1 MIQISE
7 NSIYTD
13 ETSKKE
19 FLADKQRVID
29 AFLIN
34 FLGQVG
40 LYQHGKKSKLV
51 ASLKADDNVRLN
63 AITDEHKDL
72 AVTLKAAFQIGAIKL
87 ANGNRFTKFILEL
100 KQGKL
105 QPEDVTDAAVR
116 QLLKGINFKAF
127 LPSQK
132 MKGILN
138 DFVDGGTLSAAVKAI
153 YQLVKVN
160 KQYGP
165 LGKEFMELARQYV
178 GVLGDEAQPADEPI
192 SAGSAFGDTEHIPA
206 APVFQKQDPKEG
218 PNDTNE
224 GNIYDIV
231 TSRDAKARAK
241 DFGFDFD
248 KKEHAEE
255 FGRRLFAASNVS
267 KYSAATLARALTG
280 TILKHK
286 LADLALLVLLQAAQT
301 YDYQNAAQAEA
312 DAKIL
317 DAKLKEI
324 AAGATVWGM
333 TLADAQGIVERNFPK
348 MATDENFIAT
358 MVPAVDRVFGVKI
371 DAGVLRGELAKANK
385 PKSEIAKE
393 LFEARGADVYDVAR
407 KYNIHLKDASAVKMV
422 VGWFEQN
429 KPEVVQ
435 NISINNWLKGMGKA
449 MIAAGEMRSWFLGWL
464 IAGQEAIRAMSPH
477 PVETLTEAFVKY
489 PQLISG
495 AQGAFG
501 KDVSALTRYVA
512 GVVKKVVIDGLQGQ
526 YGTDNFLPR
535 SEDSVQTFSQYAK
548 AGYDLNAILPSD
560 KWFRLAV
567 LVAANTRATT
577 TAYYEAIKTVG
588 VKQRLDGE
596 TIVID
601 VSDATEKFKVS
612 FAAFIEEGVVKTCG
626 PNVAFE
632 LPKAKPKITE
642 ADIITMLAGG
652 KRPDIDLAENKETV
666 LSLVK
671 SWVESP
677 RNTMPRGAATSEFGL
692 WIKAVAPELYS
703 FLTLVNLYS
712 VSAAASKNDTGVLKA
727 AIEAYTPSDKLPI
740 LKWNGFGAVDMFVSI
755 RENISNHL
763 SSAVSNVSAEHIHD
777 FVSNVTNFMTLVEQK
792 GINTVDGLVGAL
804 IKTQQTNRKLVLL
817 NALRDVYRGADAL
830 FMALAKRI
838 DLKVNVVGDQ
848 IQIEDSEDIAD
859 IKVYLRP
866 PVVVLTKDKENTKA
880 LTDDAARKIVNATGE
895 TFDRE
900 VERLGFKENEIA
912 GAFIRWLDSA
922 SKSRIDSIRRYAAFT
937 ITNPMIKKLVALG
950 DVGVQAVLLFNIK
963 ESGFAAIN
971 TIIHLIPSGRISKFE
986 PWFDANGVRADAIR
1000 AVVFMMLE
1008 GGSRDGS
1015 QYYYGDAAG
1024 KLFGRLDD
1032 KIGLDVS
1039 KIPDSSPRRMM
1050 AFYDVVPNESMGAAI
1065 KSKLMKMGYGV
1076 RFEEKKLV
1084 IDVSNDEFTLLDF
1097 FKLLAGGNV
1106 VPELTVNYGKIQ
1118 TAFEILFSDA
1128 RNSEEMEYLNSVFDY
1143 AELDKIKDSLETAI
1157 AGRDVIKDLYNWM
1170 SKGGASIP
1178 LKIASIIEQQ
1188 IAKLIPNKIEKFGDG
1203 SLALKFY
1210 SRMVDSEY
1218 GLNFVRTFGTIFS
1231 RIDINFLR
1239 KVFMHNIT
1247 SQDDV
1252 VRLMV
1257 EIFASAGV
1265 TYRTVIDWMKEENIP
1280 TKIIMGKISKS
1291 PLAIAA
1297 LTVEEKKEVY
1307 GTIVD
1312 ETYQTM
1318 FLSNCGD
1325 DIAKVVNEDEMV
1337 RLATADHF
1345 GHVIPAARVIYDAL
1359 PSNRRAECIER
1370 MVSDTSH
1377 LKSQNLNRAFLFDQ
1391 TYTLEVIQRI
1401 GPADFAAKYSTFFGI
1416 DTIVAALPSS
1426 FVDGV
1431 LNSEDKI
1438 KQYSEILLE
1447 TGGEGPA
1454 QVAEY
1459 INKHHDVIAYVGLL
1473 KAAILLYGIDVV
1485 RLVDNNL
1492 IEESL
1497 GLIAKDVA
1505 MSKVLMS
1512 IKDDP
1517 SGIKPLYNLSP
1528 TDVKN
1533 IIRFNDLP
1541 APKALKRKV
1550 GETPI
1555 EYLNRIKAPTIE
1567 RIAVEAMPDDA
1578 ETLARQSIEYHRFN
1592 SGKHGKIF
1600 VKFLKSYNY
1609 NAKNIEEFEQ
1619 FRNDLGERGVD
1630 NNVFEHAFHGTG
1642 SAVAPMILRN
1652 GFKVIKSKEGIK
1664 AGRMLGD
1671 GIYFSNVLDK
1681 VASYVGDMNTN
1692 NNGYGRRYG
1701 TRGYIFEMDA
1711 LLGVR
1716 GEDYQSAGVSGATS
1730 GVSVISPEWCVV
1742 DPNKQLLIKKVHLVE
1757 ITSMKEL
1764 DRIAAKLGSGM
1775 IGENVMEIKTFKQ
1788 HIANKAPSI
1797 RASYVFVFRDGK
1809 IPMLDGT
1816 AVSYDEFEESENIKK
1831 YMTQYGPAVEM
1842 TGEGLDEPRYFD
1854 VLSTT
1859 TFMADAASVNF
1870 YAEAIRKS
1878 I

>member
-1 MIQISE
+1 MNQISE
-7 NSIYTD
+7 NSIYAD
-13 ETSKKE
+13 EASKKE
-19 FLADKQRVID
+19 FLADKQRVVD

-40 LYQHGKKSKLV
+40 LYQHGKKAKLV

-72 AVTLKAAFQIGAIKL
+72 AVTLKAAFQIGAVKL

-116 QLLKGINFKAF
+116 RLLNGINFKAF

-132 MKGILN
+132 MKVILN

-160 KQYGP
+160 KQYAP
-165 LGKEFMELARQYV
+165 LGQEFMELARQYV
-178 GVLGDEAQPADEPI
+178 GVLGDEAQPSDEPV

-218 PNDTNE
+218 PIDTNE
-224 GNIYDIV
+224 GNLYDIV

-255 FGRRLFAASNVS
+255 FERRLLAASNVS
-267 KYSAATLARALTG
+267 KYGAATLARALTG

-333 TLADAQGIVERNFPK
+333 TLADARGIVERNFPK
-348 MATDENFIAT
+348 MATDEHFITT
-358 MVPAVDRVFGVKI
+358 MVPAVDHVFGAKI
-371 DAGVLRGELAKANK
+371 DAETLRGELAKANK
-385 PKSEIAKE
+385 PKTEIAKE

-407 KYNIHLKDASAVKMV
+407 KYNIHLKDASAVKTV

-449 MIAAGEMRSWFLGWL
+449 MIAAGEMRSWFIGWL

-477 PVETLTEAFVKY
+477 PVETIAETFAKY

-495 AQGAFG
+495 AQGVFG
-501 KDVSALTRYVA
+501 KDETALTRYVA
-512 GVVKKVVIDGLQGQ
+512 GVVKKVVVDGLLGQ

-535 SEDSVQTFSQYAK
+535 AGDSTQTFTRYAK
-548 AGYDLNAILPSD
+548 AGYDLNVILPSD
-560 KWFRLAV
+560 AWPRLAV
-567 LVAANTRATT
+567 LVAANKSAGTN
-577 TAYYEAIKTVG
+577 AYYEAIKTVG
-588 VKQRLDGE
+588 VKQRQDGE
-596 TIVID
+596 TIIID
-601 VSDATEKFKVS
+601 VGDAPEKFKVS
-612 FAAFIEEGVVKTCG
+612 FAAFIEAGVVKACG

-632 LPKAKPKITE
+632 LPKAKPQITE
-642 ADIITMLAGG
+642 ADIVVMLAG
-652 KRPDIDLAENKETV
+652 KRRPDIDLAENKETV

-671 SWVESP
+671 SWVERAGSKL
-677 RNTMPRGAATSEFGL
+677 PRGAVTSEFGL

-712 VSAAASKNDTGVLKA
+712 VSAAKTDTSILEA

-755 RENISNHL
+755 RESIANHL
-763 SSAVSNVSAEHIHD
+763 SSTVATVQVDSLQD
-777 FVSNVTNFMTLVEQK
+777 FVLNITNFLQLVERR
-792 GINTVDGLVGAL
+792 GVNTVDGLIPSL
-804 IKTQQTNRKLVLL
+804 LKNQTTNRKLVLL
-817 NALRDVYRGADAL
+817 NAIRGVYRGADAL
-830 FMALAKRI
+830 FVTLAKRA
-838 DLKVNVVGDQ
+838 DLKVEVVGDQ
-848 IQIEDSEDIAD
+848 IQIEDSEDVAD
-859 IKVYLRP
+859 IKAYLRP
-866 PVVVLTKDKENTKA
+866 PVVVLTNGKESGGG
-880 LTDDAARKIVNATGE
+880 LTDDDARKIVNATDS
-895 TFDRE
+895 TFGHE
-900 VERLGFKENEIA
+900 VERLGFKDNEIA
-912 GAFIRWLDSA
+912 EAFIRWLSGA
-922 SKSRIDSIRRYAAFT
+922 SKARIESIKQYSSFNPT
-937 ITNPMIKKLVALG
+937 SPMIKKLVNLG
-950 DVGVQAVLLFNIK
+950 DVGVQAVLLFNVNGK
-963 ESGFAAIN
+963 GFAHIN
-971 TIIHLIPSGRISKFE
+971 NIIHMIPSGRITKFE
-986 PWFDANGVRADAIR
+986 PWFDVEAIRADAIR
-1000 AVVFMMLE
+1000 NVSNLMLE
-1008 GGSRDGS
+1008 GGMRPVT
-1015 QYYYGDAAG
+1015 QHYYGDAAG
-1024 KLFGRLDD
+1024 KLFKRLDD
-1032 KIGLDVS
+1032 KIGLDAKAFS
-1039 KIPDSSPRRMM
+1039 EYSPQRMM
-1050 AFYDVVPNESMGAAI
+1050 AFYDVIPTEAIGDSI
-1065 KSKLMKMGYGV
+1065 KSKLTKLGYGV

-1084 IDVSNDEFTLLDF
+1084 IDVSNDEFYLIES
-1097 FKLLAGGNV
+1097 FKLLVGGNV
-1106 VPELTVNYGKIQ
+1106 VPELTVDYGKIQ
-1118 TAFEILFSDA
+1118 TAFEILFSGA
-1128 RNSEEMEYLNSVFDY
+1128 RNSGEMEYLRSVFDY
-1143 AELDKIKDSLETAI
+1143 AELDKIKEAVDAAV
-1157 AGRDVIKDLYNWM
+1157 AGRDVIEDLYNWM
-1170 SKGGASIP
+1170 GRGGVSVSIEV
-1178 LKIASIIEQQ
+1178 AAVIEKQ
-1188 IAKLIPNKIEKFGDG
+1188 IAKLIPNQIEKFGDG
-1203 SLALKFY
+1203 TLGLKFY
-1210 SRMVDSEY
+1210 ERMVDREY
-1218 GLNFVRTFGTIFS
+1218 GLNFVQTFSTIFS
-1231 RIDINFLR
+1231 RLDINFLR
-1239 KVFMHNIT
+1239 NVFLNNLAGT
-1247 SQDDV
+1247 GGV
-1252 VRLMV
+1252 VRDMV
-1257 EIFASAGV
+1257 ELFSSAGV
-1265 TYRTVIDWMKEENIP
+1265 TYRLLFDWMKEEGVPVKTILNRLQSAP
-1280 TKIIMGKISKS
+1280 V
-1291 PLAIAA
+1291 AIGA
-1297 LTVEEKKEVY
+1297 LTVDEKKWLYSE
-1307 GTIVD
+1307 TED
-1312 ETYQTM
+1312 ETDQTV
-1318 FLSNCGD
+1318 FLSNCGN
-1325 DIAKVVNEDEMV
+1325 DISKVVDEDEMV
-1337 RLATADHF
+1337 RLATSDHF
-1345 GHVIPAARVIYDAL
+1345 GHIITAARVIYDAL
-1359 PSNRRAECIER
+1359 PQDKRAVCIER
-1370 MVSDTSH
+1370 MVSDTSK
-1377 LKSQNLNRAFLFDQ
+1377 LKDQYLNRAFLFDQ
-1391 TYTLEVIQRI
+1391 NYTLEVIQRI
-1401 GPADFAAKYSTFFGI
+1401 GAADFAAKYSTFFGI

-1426 FVDGV
+1426 FVEGT
-1431 LNSEDKI
+1431 LNNEDKI

-1447 TGGEGPA
+1447 TGGEGPK
-1454 QVAEY
+1454 QVADY

-1473 KAAILLYGIDVV
+1473 KSAILLYGIDVV

-1505 MSKVLMS
+1505 LSKVLMS

-1517 SGIKPLYNLSP
+1517 SGIKPLYNL
-1528 TDVKN
+1528 TAADVNN

-1541 APKALKRKV
+1541 TPRVTKRKV
-1550 GETPI
+1550 GESAI
-1555 EYLNRIKAPTIE
+1555 EYLNRIKAPTLE

-1609 NAKNIEEFEQ
+1609 NAMNIESFEQ
-1619 FRNDLGERGVD
+1619 FRKDLGERGID

-1652 GFKVIKSKEGIK
+1652 GFRVIKRKEGIK

-1681 VASYVGDMNTN
+1681 VASYVGDMNSN

-1716 GEDYQSAGVSGATS
+1716 GEDYQSAGIDGATS
-1730 GVSVISPEWCVV
+1730 RASVISPEWCVV

-1757 ITSMKEL
+1757 LHSMKEL

-1775 IGENVMEIKTFKQ
+1775 IGENVMEIKTFKKY
-1788 HIANKAPSI
+1788 IANKAPTI
-1797 RASYVFVFRDGK
+1797 KASYVFVFRDGK
-1809 IPMLDGT
+1809 IPLLDGT
-1816 AVSYDEFEESENIKK
+1816 SVSYDEFEESENIKK

-1859 TFMADAASVNF
+1859 AFMADATSANF

>member
-1 MIQISE
+1 MNQISE
-7 NSIYTD
+7 NSIYAD
-13 ETSKKE
+13 EVSKKE

-40 LYQHGKKSKLV
+40 LYQHGKKAKLV

-132 MKGILN
+132 MKVILN

-160 KQYGP
+160 KQYAS
-165 LGKEFMELARQYV
+165 LGQEFMELARQYA
-178 GVLGDEAQPADEPI
+178 GVLGDDAQPADEPV

-218 PNDTNE
+218 PIDTNE
-224 GNIYDIV
+224 GNLYDII

-248 KKEHAEE
+248 KKGHAEE

-301 YDYQNAAQAEA
+301 YDYQNTAQAEV

-348 MATDENFIAT
+348 MATDEHFITT
-358 MVPAVDRVFGVKI
+358 MAPAVDRVFGAKI
-371 DAGVLRGELAKANK
+371 DAEALRGELAKVNK
-385 PKSEIAKE
+385 PKNEIAKE

-407 KYNIHLKDASAVKMV
+407 KYNIHLKDASAVKTV

-435 NISINNWLKGMGKA
+435 NISINNWLKSMGKV
-449 MIAAGEMRSWFLGWL
+449 MIAAGETRSWFIGWL

-477 PVETLTEAFVKY
+477 PVEALAETFAKY

-495 AQGAFG
+495 AQGVFG
-501 KDVSALTRYVA
+501 KDVTALIRYVA
-512 GVVKKVVIDGLQGQ
+512 GVVKKVVVDGLLGQ
-526 YGTDNFLPR
+526 YGTDNFLPCAG
-535 SEDSVQTFSQYAK
+535 DSVQTFAQYAK
-548 AGYDLNAILPSD
+548 AGYDLNVILPSD
-560 KWFRLAV
+560 AWSRLAV
-567 LVAANTRATT
+567 LVAANKSVGTS
-577 TAYYEAIKTVG
+577 AYYEAIKTVG
-588 VKQRLDGE
+588 VKQRQDGE

-601 VSDATEKFKVS
+601 VTEAPEKFKAS
-612 FAAFIEEGVVKTCG
+612 FAGFIEAGVVKTCG

-632 LPKAKPKITE
+632 LPKAKPQVTE
-642 ADIITMLAGG
+642 ADIVDMLSGT

-671 SWVESP
+671 AWVERAGSK
-677 RNTMPRGAATSEFGL
+677 MPSGAVNSEFGL

-712 VSAAASKNDTGVLKA
+712 VSSAKTSTDILEAAT
-727 AIEAYTPSDKLPI
+727 EAYAPSDKLPI

-755 RENISNHL
+755 RESTANHL
-763 SSAVSNVSAEHIHD
+763 SSTVATIQVDHMQD
-777 FVSNVTNFMTLVEQK
+777 FVLNITNFLQLVERK
-792 GINTVDGLVGAL
+792 GINTVDGLIPSL
-804 IKTQQTNRKLVLL
+804 LKNQTTNRKLVLL
-817 NALRDVYRGADAL
+817 NAVRGVYRGADTL
-830 FMALAKRI
+830 FVTLAKRA
-838 DLKVNVVGDQ
+838 DLKVEVVGDQ
-848 IQIEDSEDIAD
+848 IQIEDGEDIAD
-859 IKVYLRP
+859 IKSYLRP
-866 PVVVLTKDKENTKA
+866 PVVVLTNDQENGRV
-880 LTDDAARKIVNATGE
+880 LTDDAARKIVNATDR
-895 TFDRE
+895 TFERE

-912 GAFIRWLDSA
+912 EAFIRWLAGA
-922 SKSRIDSIRRYAAFT
+922 SKARIESVARYSAFT
-937 ITNPMIKKLVALG
+937 ITNPMIKKLLALG
-950 DVGVQAVLLFNIK
+950 DVGVQAVLLFNVRD
-963 ESGFAAIN
+963 SGFAAIN
-971 TIIHLIPSGRISKFE
+971 TIFHLIPSGRITKFE
-986 PWFDANGVRADAIR
+986 PWFEVDAIR
-1000 AVVFMMLE
+1000 GNAIRNVATLMLE
-1008 GGSRDGS
+1008 GGSRDAAS
-1015 QYYYGDAAG
+1015 HYYGDAAG
-1024 KLFGRLDD
+1024 KLFKCLDD
-1032 KIGLDVS
+1032 KIGLDAKAVS
-1039 KIPDSSPRRMM
+1039 DASPRRML
-1050 AFYDVVPNESMGAAI
+1050 AFYDVIPTKVMGDAI
-1065 KSKLMKMGYGV
+1065 KFKLTEMGYGV

-1084 IDVSNDEFTLLDF
+1084 IDVSNDEFNLIGY
-1097 FKLLAGGNV
+1097 FKLLVGGNV
-1106 VPELTVNYGKIQ
+1106 VPELTVDYDVIQ
-1118 TAFEILFSDA
+1118 IAFDKLFANAERSSA
-1128 RNSEEMEYLNSVFDY
+1128 EMEYLKGVFDY
-1143 AELDKIKDSLETAI
+1143 ADVEKIKDAVDTAV
-1157 AGRDVIKDLYNWM
+1157 AGRDVVKDLRHWLERGND
-1170 SKGGASIP
+1170 SIQP
-1178 LKIASIIEQQ
+1178 RIVAIIEERIAS
-1188 IAKLIPNKIEKFGDG
+1188 KIPPHIEKFGDHRR
-1203 SLALKFY
+1203 STKFFANAVGET
-1210 SRMVDSEY
+1210 S
-1218 GLNFVRTFGTIFS
+1218 NFAKTFGIIFS
-1231 RIDINFLR
+1231 RLDIEFLR
-1239 KVFMHNIT
+1239 NVFLSNLPT
-1247 SQDDV
+1247 SEKEV
-1252 VRLMV
+1252 VRQMA
-1257 EIFASAGV
+1257 ETFASAGV
-1265 TYRTVIDWMKEENIP
+1265 TYRLLFDWMKQEGVPAKTILNRLQSAP
-1280 TKIIMGKISKS
+1280 AAIS
-1291 PLAIAA
+1291 A
-1297 LTVEEKKEVY
+1297 LVVDEKKWLYSAIE
-1307 GTIVD
+1307 D
-1312 ETYQTM
+1312 EDDQTV
-1318 FLSNCGD
+1318 FLSNCGN
-1325 DIAKVVNEDEMV
+1325 DIAKVVDEDEMV

-1345 GHVIPAARVIYDAL
+1345 GNVIPAARVIYDAL
-1359 PSNRRAECIER
+1359 PQDKRAVCIER
-1370 MVSDTSH
+1370 MVSDTSK

-1391 TYTLEVIQRI
+1391 NYTLEVIQRI
-1401 GPADFAAKYSTFFGI
+1401 GPADFAEKYSTFFGI

-1426 FVDGV
+1426 FVEGT
-1431 LNSEDKI
+1431 LNNEDKI

-1447 TGGEGPA
+1447 TGGEGPK

-1473 KAAILLYGIDVV
+1473 KSAILLYGIDVV

-1505 MSKVLMS
+1505 RSKVLMS

-1517 SGIKPLYNLSP
+1517 SGIRPLYNL
-1528 TDVKN
+1528 TTADVNN

-1541 APKALKRKV
+1541 TPRVTKRKV
-1550 GETPI
+1550 GESAI
-1555 EYLNRIKAPTIE
+1555 EYLNRIKAPTLE
-1567 RIAVEAMPDDA
+1567 RIAVEAMPDNA
-1578 ETLARQSIEYHRFN
+1578 ETMARQSIEYHRFN
-1592 SGKHGKIF
+1592 SGKHGKLF

-1609 NAKNIEEFEQ
+1609 NAMNIESFEQ
-1619 FRNDLGERGVD
+1619 FRKDLGERGID

-1642 SAVAPMILRN
+1642 SAVAPMILRH

-1716 GEDYQSAGVSGATS
+1716 GEDYQSAGIAGATS
-1730 GVSVISPEWCVV
+1730 SVSVISPEWCVV

-1757 ITSMKEL
+1757 LHSMKEL
-1764 DRIAAKLGSGM
+1764 DRIAAKLGSGV
-1775 IGENVMEIKTFKQ
+1775 IGENVMEIKTFKKY
-1788 HIANKAPSI
+1788 ITNKAPTI
-1797 RASYVFVFRDGK
+1797 NASYVFVFRDGK
-1809 IPMLDGT
+1809 IPLLDGT
-1816 AVSYDEFEESENIKK
+1816 AVSYDDFEETANIKK

-1859 TFMADAASVNF
+1859 TFMADATSTNF

>member
-1 MIQISE
+1 MNQISE
-7 NSIYTD
+7 NSIYAD
-13 ETSKKE
+13 EASKKV

-40 LYQHGKKSKLV
+40 LYQHGKKAKLV

-72 AVTLKAAFQIGAIKL
+72 AVTLKAAFQIGAVKL

-132 MKGILN
+132 MKVILN

-160 KQYGP
+160 KQYAP
-165 LGKEFMELARQYV
+165 LGQEFMDLARQYV
-178 GVLGDEAQPADEPI
+178 GVLGDDAQLADEPV

-218 PNDTNE
+218 PIDTND
-224 GNIYDIV
+224 GNLYDIV

-255 FGRRLFAASNVS
+255 FGRRLLVASNVS
-267 KYSAATLARALTG
+267 KYGAAILARALTG

-301 YDYQNAAQAEA
+301 YDYQNATQAEV

-324 AAGATVWGM
+324 ATGATVWGM

-348 MATDENFIAT
+348 MATDEHFITA

-371 DAGVLRGELAKANK
+371 DAEVLRGELAKANK

-407 KYNIHLKDASAVKMV
+407 KYNIHLKDASAVKTV

-435 NISINNWLKGMGKA
+435 NISINNWLKSMGKV
-449 MIAAGEMRSWFLGWL
+449 MIAAGETRSWFIGWL

-477 PVETLTEAFVKY
+477 PVETLSEAFAKY
-489 PQLISG
+489 PQLVGG
-495 AQGAFG
+495 AKGVFG
-501 KDVSALTRYVA
+501 KDITALARYVA

-526 YGTDNFLPR
+526 YGTDNFLSR

-548 AGYDLNAILPSD
+548 AGYDLNTILPSD
-560 KWFRLAV
+560 QWFRLAV
-567 LVAANTRATT
+567 LVAANMRAGTS
-577 TAYYEAIKTVG
+577 AYYEAIKTVG
-588 VKQRLDGE
+588 VKQRLGGE

-601 VSDATEKFKVS
+601 ASDAPEKFKVS
-612 FAAFIEEGVVKTCG
+612 FAAFIEAGVVKACG

-632 LPKAKPKITE
+632 LPKAKPQVTE
-642 ADIITMLAGG
+642 ADIVDMLSGT
-652 KRPDIDLAENKETV
+652 KRPDIDLAENKETI

-671 SWVESP
+671 AWVERAGSK
-677 RNTMPRGAATSEFGL
+677 MPRGAVNSEFGL
-692 WIKAVAPELYS
+692 WIKSVAPELYS

-712 VSAAASKNDTGVLKA
+712 VAATKPSTEVLEA
-727 AIEAYTPSDKLPI
+727 AIEAYVPADKLPI
-740 LKWNGFGAVDMFVSI
+740 LKWNGFGAVDMFISI
-755 RENISNHL
+755 RESISSHL
-763 SSAVSNVSAEHIHD
+763 SSAVSNVLAEHIHD
-777 FVSNVTNFMTLVEQK
+777 FVANVTNFMALVERK
-792 GINTVDGLVGAL
+792 GINTIDGLVGGI
-804 IKTQQTNRKLVLL
+804 IKNQNTNRRLLLL
-817 NALRDVYRGADAL
+817 NALRNVYSGADSLFLAL
-830 FMALAKRI
+830 TKRI
-838 DLKVNVVGDQ
+838 DLKVNVSGDQ
-848 IQIEDSEDIAD
+848 IQIDDNDAIAD
-859 IKVYLRP
+859 IKDYLRA
-866 PVVVLTKDKENTKA
+866 PVVIVGKDVAVKLN
-880 LTDDAARKIVNATGE
+880 DDQARAIVNSTADTFTRDVDRTGIS
-895 TFDRE
+895 TS
-900 VERLGFKENEIA
+900 EIA
-912 GAFIRWLDSA
+912 FEFIEWLRGASQA
-922 SKSRIDSIRRYAAFT
+922 TVDSIKSHAAFNRA
-937 ITNPMIKKLVALG
+937 NPMVGKLIALG

-963 ESGFAAIN
+963 DFGFTAIN
-971 TIIHLIPSGRISKFE
+971 NIIHMIPSGRITKFE
-986 PWFDANGVRADAIR
+986 PWFNVSEIKADAIR
-1000 AVVFMMLE
+1000 SVTNLMIE
-1008 GGSRDGS
+1008 GSTRDGT

-1024 KLFGRLDD
+1024 KLFKRLDD
-1032 KIGLDVS
+1032 KLGLDAS
-1039 KIPDSSPRRMM
+1039 FIPPTAVRRML
-1050 AFYDVVPNESMGAAI
+1050 AFYDVAPTEAMGDKI
-1065 KSKLMKMGYGV
+1065 RTKLDDQGYGV
-1076 RFEEKKLV
+1076 RFEERRIV
-1084 IDVSNDEFTLLDF
+1084 IDASNDEFGVIDF
-1097 FKLLAGGNV
+1097 CKLLTNGNV
-1106 VPELTVNYGKIQ
+1106 TVEVEVNYDKIQ
-1118 TAFEILFSDA
+1118 TAFEILFDKAIGGSA
-1128 RNSEEMEYLNSVFDY
+1128 EMQYLKLVYDY
-1143 AELDKIKDSLETAI
+1143 ADVDKIKDAVDSAV
-1157 AGRDVIKDLYNWM
+1157 AGRDVLKDLSIWM
-1170 SKGGASIP
+1170 SKGGVSDVSPMVAAIIEERIATSIP
-1178 LKIASIIEQQ
+1178 NT
-1188 IAKLIPNKIEKFGDG
+1188 IAKFGEDTLG
-1203 SLALKFY
+1203 LKFY
-1210 SRMVDSEY
+1210 KRAVDPEY
-1218 GLNFVRTFGTIFS
+1218 AANFTKTFGTIFS
-1231 RIDINFLR
+1231 RIDHAFLR
-1239 KVFMHNIT
+1239 NLFMNNLAGFNNG
-1247 SQDDV
+1247 V
-1252 VRLMV
+1252 VREMV
-1257 EIFASAGV
+1257 ETFSSAGV
-1265 TYRTVIDWMKEENIP
+1265 THRTVIDWLKEENVP
-1280 TKIIMGKISKS
+1280 PKIILGKLDYS

-1297 LTVEEKKEVY
+1297 LTVEEKKELY
-1307 GTIVD
+1307 GEIVD
-1312 ETYQTM
+1312 DTYRTI
-1318 FLSNCGD
+1318 FLSNCGEDISKVIDRKEMMRLSTIDRFGNVISSTRQIFEALTPD
-1325 DIAKVVNEDEMV
+1325 D
-1337 RLATADHF
+1337 
-1345 GHVIPAARVIYDAL
+1345 
-1359 PSNRRAECIER
+1359 RAICIER
-1370 MVSDTSH
+1370 MVSDGGIS
-1377 LKSQNLNRAFLFDQ
+1377 KGQQLNRAFVFDQ
-1391 TYTLEVIQRI
+1391 KYTLEVIQRN
-1401 GPADFAAKYSTFFGI
+1401 GPKAFADKFQTFFGI
-1416 DTIVAALPSS
+1416 DTVIAKLPSS
-1426 FVDGV
+1426 FMNEV
-1431 LNSEDKI
+1431 LDTEDKI
-1438 KQYSEILLE
+1438 KQYADILNE

-1454 QVAEY
+1454 QVADF

-1473 KAAILLYGIDVV
+1473 KSAILLYGIDVV

-1505 MSKVLMS
+1505 LSKVLMS

-1517 SGIKPLYNLSP
+1517 SGIRPLYNL
-1528 TDVKN
+1528 TTADVNN

-1541 APKALKRKV
+1541 TPRVTKRKV
-1550 GETPI
+1550 GESAI
-1555 EYLNRIKAPTIE
+1555 EYLNRIKAPTLE

-1592 SGKHGKIF
+1592 SGKHGKVF

-1609 NAKNIEEFEQ
+1609 NAMNIESFEQ
-1619 FRNDLGERGVD
+1619 FRKDLGERGVD

-1642 SAVAPMILRN
+1642 SAVAPMILRH

-1716 GEDYQSAGVSGATS
+1716 GEDYRSAGIAGATS
-1730 GVSVISPEWCVV
+1730 SASVISPEWCVV

-1757 ITSMKEL
+1757 LHSMKEL

-1775 IGENVMEIKTFKQ
+1775 IGENVMEIKTFKKY
-1788 HIANKAPSI
+1788 IANKAPTI

-1809 IPMLDGT
+1809 IPLLDGT
-1816 AVSYDEFEESENIKK
+1816 AVSYEDFEETANIKK

-1859 TFMADAASVNF
+1859 TFMADATSANF

>member
-1 MIQISE
+1 MNQISE
-7 NSIYTD
+7 NSIYAD
-13 ETSKKE
+13 GGSKKE

-40 LYQHGKKSKLV
+40 LYQHGKKAKLV

-72 AVTLKAAFQIGAIKL
+72 AVTLKAAFQIGAVKL

-132 MKGILN
+132 MKVILN

-160 KQYGP
+160 KQYAP
-165 LGKEFMELARQYV
+165 LGQEFMDLARQYV
-178 GVLGDEAQPADEPI
+178 GVLGDEAQPADEPV

-218 PNDTNE
+218 PIDTNE
-224 GNIYDIV
+224 GNLYDIV

-255 FGRRLFAASNVS
+255 FGRRLLAASNVS
-267 KYSAATLARALTG
+267 KYSAATLARALTA

-286 LADLALLVLLQAAQT
+286 LPDLALLVLLQAAQT

-333 TLADAQGIVERNFPK
+333 TLADAQGIVERNLPK
-348 MATDENFIAT
+348 MATDERFIAT
-358 MVPAVDRVFGVKI
+358 MVPVVDRVFGAKI
-371 DAGVLRGELAKANK
+371 DAEALRGELAKANK
-385 PKSEIAKE
+385 QKPEIAKE

-407 KYNIHLKDASAVKMV
+407 KYNIHLKDASAVKTV
-422 VGWFEQN
+422 VSWFEQN

-435 NISINNWLKGMGKA
+435 NISINNWLNGMGKV
-449 MIAAGEMRSWFLGWL
+449 MIAAGETRSWFIGWL

-477 PVETLTEAFVKY
+477 PVEMLAETFVKN
-489 PQLISG
+489 PQLIRS
-495 AQGAFG
+495 AQGVFG
-501 KDVSALTRYVA
+501 KDETALTRYVA
-512 GVVKKVVIDGLQGQ
+512 GVVKKVVVDGLLGQ

-535 SEDSVQTFSQYAK
+535 AGDSVQTFVQYAK

-560 KWFRLAV
+560 AWSRLAV
-567 LVAANTRATT
+567 LVAANKSAGTN
-577 TAYYEAIKTVG
+577 AYYEAIKTVG
-588 VKQRLDGE
+588 VKQRQDGE
-596 TIVID
+596 TIIID
-601 VSDATEKFKVS
+601 MSDATEKFKAS
-612 FAAFIEEGVVKTCG
+612 FAGFIEAGVVKTCG

-632 LPKAKPKITE
+632 LPKAKPQVTE
-642 ADIITMLAGG
+642 ADIVDMLSGT

-671 SWVESP
+671 VWVE
-677 RNTMPRGAATSEFGL
+677 RAGGKMPSGAVNSEFGL

-703 FLTLVNLYS
+703 FLTLVNLYT
-712 VSAAASKNDTGVLKA
+712 VAATKPSTEVLEA
-727 AIEAYTPSDKLPI
+727 AIEAYTTADKLPI
-740 LKWNGFGAVDMFVSI
+740 VKWNGFGAVDMFISI
-755 RENISNHL
+755 RGSIASHL
-763 SSAVSNVSAEHIHD
+763 SSVVATVQVDQMQD
-777 FVSNVTNFMTLVEQK
+777 FVLNITNFLQLVERK
-792 GINTVDGLVGAL
+792 GINTVDGLIPSL
-804 IKTQQTNRKLVLL
+804 LKNQTTNRKLVLL
-817 NALRDVYRGADAL
+817 NAIRGVYRGADTL
-830 FMALAKRI
+830 FVTLAKRA
-838 DLKVNVVGDQ
+838 DLKVEVVGDQ
-848 IQIEDSEDIAD
+848 IQIEDSEEIAD
-859 IKVYLRP
+859 IKDHLRP
-866 PVVVLTKDKENTKA
+866 PVVVLANDQENGRG
-880 LTDDAARKIVNATGE
+880 LTDDDASKIVNATAS
-895 TFDRE
+895 TFERE

-912 GAFIRWLDSA
+912 EAFIRWLAGA
-922 SKSRIDSIRRYAAFT
+922 SKARIESVARYSAFT
-937 ITNPMIKKLVALG
+937 ITNPMIMKLLALG
-950 DVGVQAVLLFNIK
+950 DVGAQAVLLFNVK
-963 ESGFAAIN
+963 DSGFAAIS
-971 TIIHLIPSGRISKFE
+971 TIIHLIPSGRITKFE
-986 PWFDANGVRADAIR
+986 PWFDVNGIRDNAIR

-1008 GGSRDGS
+1008 GGARDGTL
-1015 QYYYGDAAG
+1015 YYYGDAAG
-1024 KLFGRLDD
+1024 KLFKRLDD
-1032 KIGLDVS
+1032 KIGLDAS

-1050 AFYDVVPNESMGAAI
+1050 AFYDAVPNEAMGNAI
-1065 KSKLMKMGYGV
+1065 KTKLTKMGYGV

-1084 IDVSNDEFTLLDF
+1084 IDVSKDEFTLIDY
-1097 FKLLAGGNV
+1097 FKLLTNGNV
-1106 VPELTVNYGKIQ
+1106 VPELTVDYGKIQ
-1118 TAFEILFSDA
+1118 TAFEILFSEA
-1128 RNSEEMEYLNSVFDY
+1128 RVGKEMEYLKGVFDY
-1143 AELDKIKDSLETAI
+1143 AELGKIKDSLETAI

-1170 SKGGASIP
+1170 SKGGVSIP
-1178 LKIASIIEQQ
+1178 LKIASIVEEQTV
-1188 IAKLIPNKIEKFGDG
+1188 KLIPNKIEKFGDG
-1203 SLALKFY
+1203 KLALKFY
-1210 SRMVDSEY
+1210 SRMVDREY

-1231 RIDINFLR
+1231 RIDIDFLR
-1239 KVFMHNIT
+1239 EVFLNNLA
-1247 SQDDV
+1247 SPDDV
-1252 VRLMV
+1252 VREMV
-1257 EIFASAGV
+1257 GIFASAGV
-1265 TYRTVIDWMKEENIP
+1265 THRTVIDWMKEANVP

-1307 GTIVD
+1307 GAIVD

-1325 DIAKVVNEDEMV
+1325 DIANVVDEDEMV
-1337 RLATADHF
+1337 RLATADNF

-1359 PSNRRAECIER
+1359 PPNRRAECIER

-1377 LKSQNLNRAFLFDQ
+1377 LKGQNLNRAFLFDQ
-1391 TYTLEVIQRI
+1391 NYTLEVIQRL

-1426 FVDGV
+1426 FVEGA
-1431 LNSEDKI
+1431 LNNEDKI

-1454 QVAEY
+1454 QVAAY

-1473 KAAILLYGIDVV
+1473 KSAILLYGIDVV

-1505 MSKVLMS
+1505 LSKVLKS

-1550 GETPI
+1550 GESPI
-1555 EYLNRIKAPTIE
+1555 EYLNRIKAPTLE
-1567 RIAVEAMPDDA
+1567 RIAVEAMPDDT

-1592 SGKHGKIF
+1592 SGKHGKLF

-1609 NAKNIEEFEQ
+1609 NAMNIESFEQ
-1619 FRNDLGERGVD
+1619 FRKDLGERGID

-1716 GEDYQSAGVSGATS
+1716 GEDYQSAGIAGATS

-1757 ITSMKEL
+1757 LHSMKEL

-1775 IGENVMEIKTFKQ
+1775 IGENVMEIKTFKKY
-1788 HIANKAPSI
+1788 IANKAPTI
-1797 RASYVFVFRDGK
+1797 KASYVFVFRDGK
-1809 IPMLDGT
+1809 IPLLDGT
-1816 AVSYDEFEESENIKK
+1816 AVSYEDFEETANIKK

-1859 TFMADAASVNF
+1859 TFMADATSANF

>member
-13 ETSKKE
+13 EASKKE
-19 FLADKQRVID
+19 FMADKQRVID

-40 LYQHGKKSKLV
+40 LYQHGKKAKLV

-63 AITDEHKDL
+63 AIADEHKDL

-116 QLLKGINFKAF
+116 QLLRGINFKAF

-132 MKGILN
+132 LKVILN
-138 DFVDGGTLSAAVKAI
+138 DFIDGGTLSAAVKAI

-160 KQYGP
+160 KQYAP
-165 LGKEFMELARQYV
+165 LGQEFMELASQYV
-178 GVLGDEAQPADEPI
+178 GVLGDDAQPADEPV
-192 SAGSAFGDTEHIPA
+192 SAGSAFGDTEHIHS

-218 PNDTNE
+218 PIDTNE
-224 GNIYDIV
+224 GNLYDII

-255 FGRRLFAASNVS
+255 FGRRLLAATNVS
-267 KYSAATLARALTG
+267 RYGAAVLARALTG
-280 TILKHK
+280 AIVKHK
-286 LADLALLVLLQAAQT
+286 LADLALLVLLQAAKT

-312 DAKIL
+312 DVKVI
-317 DAKLKEI
+317 DSKLKEI

-333 TLADAQGIVERNFPK
+333 SLADAQGIVERNFPK
-348 MATDENFIAT
+348 MATDEHFITT
-358 MVPAVDRVFGVKI
+358 MVPAVDRVFCAKI
-371 DAGVLRGELAKANK
+371 DAEVLHGELAKSNK

-407 KYNIHLKDASAVKMV
+407 KYSINLKDASAVKTV

-449 MIAAGEMRSWFLGWL
+449 MIAAGEQRSWFIGWL
-464 IAGQEAIRAMSPH
+464 IAGQESIRAMTPH
-477 PVETLTEAFVKY
+477 PVETLTEAFAKY

-495 AQGAFG
+495 AQGVFG

-526 YGTDNFLPR
+526 YGTDNFLSR
-535 SEDSVQTFSQYAK
+535 AEYSVQTFSQYAK
-548 AGYDLNAILPSD
+548 AGYDLNSILPSD
-560 KWFRLAV
+560 QWFRLAV
-567 LVAANTRATT
+567 LVAANKSAGTN
-577 TAYYEAIKTVG
+577 AYYEAIKTVG

-601 VSDATEKFKVS
+601 VSDAPEKIKAS
-612 FAAFIEEGVVKTCG
+612 FAGFIEAGVVKPCG

-632 LPKAKPKITE
+632 LPKSKPQVTE
-642 ADIITMLAGG
+642 ADIVDMLSGT

-671 SWVESP
+671 SWVE
-677 RNTMPRGAATSEFGL
+677 RARQVMPRGAVTSEFGL

-712 VSAAASKNDTGVLKA
+712 VAADKPSTEVLEA
-727 AIEAYTPSDKLPI
+727 AIGAYTPSDKLPN
-740 LKWNGFGAVDMFVSI
+740 LKWNGFGAVDMFISI
-755 RENISNHL
+755 RENISSHL
-763 SSAVSNVSAEHIHD
+763 SSTVSNVSAEHIHD
-777 FVSNVTNFMTLVEQK
+777 FVANVTNFMTLVERK

-804 IKTQQTNRKLVLL
+804 IKTQQTNRRLVLL
-817 NALRDVYRGADAL
+817 NALRVVYSGADAL

-838 DLKVNVVGDQ
+838 DLKVTVSGDQ
-848 IQIEDSEDIAD
+848 IQIEDGDDIAD
-859 IKVYLRP
+859 IKDYLRL
-866 PVVVLTKDKENTKA
+866 PVVVLTKDKENTIT
-880 LTDDAARKIVNATGE
+880 LTDDDARKIVNATGE

-922 SKSRIDSIRRYAAFT
+922 SKARIDSIRRYAAFA
-937 ITNPMIKKLVALG
+937 ITNPIIKKLVALG

-986 PWFDANGVRADAIR
+986 PWFDANGVRDDAIR
-1000 AVVFMMLE
+1000 AVVLMMLE
-1008 GGSRDGS
+1008 GGTRDGT

-1024 KLFGRLDD
+1024 KLFKRLDD
-1032 KIGLDVS
+1032 KIGLDAS

-1050 AFYDVVPNESMGAAI
+1050 AFYDVVPNESMGDAI

-1084 IDVSNDEFTLLDF
+1084 IDVSNDDVTLIDF
-1097 FKLLAGGNV
+1097 FKLLTGGNV

-1128 RNSEEMEYLNSVFDY
+1128 RNSEEMEYLSDVFDY

-1170 SKGGASIP
+1170 SKGGVSIP
-1178 LKIASIIEQQ
+1178 LKIASIIEEQ
-1188 IAKLIPNKIEKFGDG
+1188 IAKLIPNKIEKFGDV
-1203 SLALKFY
+1203 LALKFY
-1210 SRMVDSEY
+1210 SRMVDREY
-1218 GLNFVRTFGTIFS
+1218 GLNFVRTFGTVFS

-1239 KVFMHNIT
+1239 EVFMYNIT

-1252 VRLMV
+1252 VRQMV

-1265 TYRTVIDWMKEENIP
+1265 TYRTVIDWMKEGNIP
-1280 TKIIMGKISKS
+1280 TKIIMGKISMS

-1307 GTIVD
+1307 GAIVD

-1345 GHVIPAARVIYDAL
+1345 GHVIPAARVIFDAL

-1431 LNSEDKI
+1431 LNNEDKI

-1485 RLVDNNL
+1485 RLVDNKL

-1505 MSKVLMS
+1505 LSKVLMS

-1541 APKALKRKV
+1541 TPRAVKRKV
-1550 GETPI
+1550 GESPI
-1555 EYLNRIKAPTIE
+1555 EYLNRIKAPTLE

-1609 NAKNIEEFEQ
+1609 NAKNIEAFEQ
-1619 FRNDLGERGVD
+1619 FRNDLGGRGVD

-1716 GEDYQSAGVSGATS
+1716 GEDYQSAGISGATS
-1730 GVSVISPEWCVV
+1730 GVSVVSPEWCVV

-1775 IGENVMEIKTFKQ
+1775 IGENVMEIKTFKH

-1797 RASYVFVFRDGK
+1797 KVSYVFVFRDGK
-1809 IPMLDGT
+1809 IPLLDGT
-1816 AVSYDEFEESENIKK
+1816 AVSYDEFEETANIKK

-1859 TFMADAASVNF
+1859 TFMVDATSANF

>member
-1 MIQISE
+1 MNQISE
-7 NSIYTD
+7 NSIYAD
-13 ETSKKE
+13 EASKKE
-19 FLADKQRVID
+19 FLADKQLVID

-40 LYQHGKKSKLV
+40 LYQHGKKAKLV
-51 ASLKADDNVRLN
+51 ASLKADDNLRLN
-63 AITDEHKDL
+63 AITDEHRDL
-72 AVTLKAAFQIGAIKL
+72 AVTLKAAFQIGAVKL

-116 QLLKGINFKAF
+116 QILKGINFKAF
-127 LPSQK
+127 PPSQK
-132 MKGILN
+132 MKVILN

-160 KQYGP
+160 KQYAP
-165 LGKEFMELARQYV
+165 LGQEFMELARQYV
-178 GVLGDEAQPADEPI
+178 GVLGDAAQPADEPV

-218 PNDTNE
+218 PIDTNE
-224 GNIYDIV
+224 GNLYDIV
-231 TSRDAKARAK
+231 ASRDAKARAK

-255 FGRRLFAASNVS
+255 FGRRLLAASNVS
-267 KYSAATLARALTG
+267 KYGAASLARALTG
-280 TILKHK
+280 AILKHK

-333 TLADAQGIVERNFPK
+333 TLSDAQGIVERNFPK
-348 MATDENFIAT
+348 MATDEHFITT
-358 MVPAVDRVFGVKI
+358 MVPAVDRVFGAKI
-371 DAGVLRGELAKANK
+371 DAEALRGELAKANK

-407 KYNIHLKDASAVKMV
+407 KYNIHLKDASAVKAV

-435 NISINNWLKGMGKA
+435 NISINNWLKGMGKV
-449 MIAAGEMRSWFLGWL
+449 MFAAGEMRSWFIGWL

-477 PVETLTEAFVKY
+477 PVETLAETFAKY

-495 AQGAFG
+495 AKGVFG
-501 KDVSALTRYVA
+501 KDETALTRYVA
-512 GVVKKVVIDGLQGQ
+512 GVVKKVVVDGLLGQ

-535 SEDSVQTFSQYAK
+535 VGDSVQTFTRYDK
-548 AGYDLNAILPSD
+548 AGYDINVILPADAWS
-560 KWFRLAV
+560 RLAV
-567 LVAANTRATT
+567 LVAANKSAGTN
-577 TAYYEAIKTVG
+577 AYYEAIKTVG
-588 VKQRLDGE
+588 VKQRQDGE
-596 TIVID
+596 TIIID
-601 VSDATEKFKVS
+601 VSDAPEKFKVS
-612 FAAFIEEGVVKTCG
+612 FAAFIEAGVIKPCG
-626 PNVAFE
+626 TNVAFE
-632 LPKAKPKITE
+632 LPKAKPEITE
-642 ADIITMLAGG
+642 ADIEDLFNG
-652 KRPDIDLAENKETV
+652 KGRKDINLAEDKDAV
-666 LSLVK
+666 LAAVK
-671 SWVESP
+671 QWSVRAKTFPKNSI
-677 RNTMPRGAATSEFGL
+677 RGGFGL
-692 WIKAVAPELYS
+692 WIKAEAPEVYS
-703 FLTLVNLYS
+703 FLSLANLYS
-712 VSAAASKNDTGVLKA
+712 VASGKPDTDEFERALD
-727 AIEAYTPSDKLPI
+727 AYTPSDKLPPMN
-740 LKWNGFGAVDMFVSI
+740 WNGRGAVDMFI
-755 RENISNHL
+755 ATRESLAKHL
-763 SSAVSNVSAEHIHD
+763 SSKVSTVAIEHIHD
-777 FVSNVTNFMTLVEQK
+777 FVSSITNIMQLVEQR
-792 GINTVDGLVGAL
+792 GINTVDDLVGSL
-804 IKTQQTNRKLVLL
+804 IKDQQVNRRLVLL
-817 NALRDVYRGADAL
+817 NALRGVYKGADSL
-830 FMALAKRI
+830 FIVLAKRN

-848 IQIEDSEDIAD
+848 IQIEDGEDIAV
-859 IKVYLRP
+859 IKDYLRA
-866 PVVVLTKDKENTKA
+866 PVVILTKDGESAKT
-880 LTDDAARKIVNATGE
+880 LTDDDARKIVNATGE
-895 TFDRE
+895 TFARE
-900 VERLGFKENEIA
+900 VERLAFKENEIA

-922 SKSRIDSIRRYAAFT
+922 SKARIDGIRRYAAFS
-937 ITNPMIKKLVALG
+937 ITNPMIKKLVDLG

-1008 GGSRDGS
+1008 GGSRDGA

-1024 KLFGRLDD
+1024 KLFKRLDD
-1032 KIGLDVS
+1032 KIGLDAS

-1050 AFYDVVPNESMGAAI
+1050 AFYDVVPNEAMGNAI
-1065 KSKLMKMGYGV
+1065 KTKLTKMGYGV
-1076 RFEEKKLV
+1076 RFEEKKLI
-1084 IDVSNDEFTLLDF
+1084 IDVSNDEFTLIDY
-1097 FKLLAGGNV
+1097 FKLLTDGNV
-1106 VPELTVNYGKIQ
+1106 VPELTVDYGKIQ
-1118 TAFEILFSDA
+1118 AAFEILFSDA
-1128 RNSEEMEYLNSVFDY
+1128 RVGEEMEYLKGVFDY

-1170 SKGGASIP
+1170 SGGGVSIP
-1178 LKIASIIEQQ
+1178 LKIASIVEEQ
-1188 IAKLIPNKIEKFGDG
+1188 IAKLIPNKIEKFGD
-1203 SLALKFY
+1203 SKLALKFY
-1210 SRMVDSEY
+1210 SRMVDREY

-1231 RIDINFLR
+1231 RIDIDFLR
-1239 KVFMHNIT
+1239 EVFMNNLA
-1247 SQDDV
+1247 SPDDV
-1252 VRLMV
+1252 VREMV

-1265 TYRTVIDWMKEENIP
+1265 THRSVIDWMKEANVP

-1297 LTVEEKKEVY
+1297 LTVEEKREVY
-1307 GTIVD
+1307 GAIVD
-1312 ETYQTM
+1312 ETYQTL

-1325 DIAKVVNEDEMV
+1325 EIAKVVSEDEMV

-1359 PSNRRAECIER
+1359 PQDKRAVCIER
-1370 MVSDTSH
+1370 MVTDTSK

-1391 TYTLEVIQRI
+1391 TYTLEVIQRL
-1401 GPADFAAKYSTFFGI
+1401 GPDDFAAKYSTFFGI
-1416 DTIVAALPSS
+1416 DTIVAALPYT
-1426 FVDGV
+1426 FVEGT
-1431 LNSEDKI
+1431 LNNEDKI
-1438 KQYSEILLE
+1438 KQYSGILLE
-1447 TGGEGPA
+1447 TGGEGPK

-1473 KAAILLYGIDVV
+1473 KSAILLYGIDVV

-1505 MSKVLMS
+1505 LSKVLMS

-1517 SGIKPLYNLSP
+1517 SGIKPLFNL
-1528 TDVKN
+1528 TTADVNN

-1541 APKALKRKV
+1541 PPRVTKRKV
-1550 GETPI
+1550 GERAI
-1555 EYLNRIKAPTIE
+1555 EYLNRIKAPTLE

-1609 NAKNIEEFEQ
+1609 NAKNIEAFEQ

-1716 GEDYQSAGVSGATS
+1716 GEDYQSAGISGATS

-1742 DPNKQLLIKKVHLVE
+1742 DPSKQLLIKKVHLVE

-1788 HIANKAPSI
+1788 HIANKSPSI
-1797 RASYVFVFRDGK
+1797 KASYVFVFRDGK
-1809 IPMLDGT
+1809 IPLLDGT
-1816 AVSYDEFEESENIKK
+1816 AVSYEDFEESANIKK

-1859 TFMADAASVNF
+1859 TFMADATSANF

>member
-1 MIQISE
+1 MNQISE
-7 NSIYTD
+7 NSIYSD
-13 ETSKKE
+13 EASKKE
-19 FLADKQRVID
+19 FLTDKQRVID

-40 LYQHGKKSKLV
+40 LYQHGKKAKLV
-51 ASLKADDNVRLN
+51 ASLKADVNVRLN

-105 QPEDVTDAAVR
+105 QPEDVTDGAVR

-132 MKGILN
+132 MKDILN

-160 KQYGP
+160 KQYAP
-165 LGKEFMELARQYV
+165 LGQEFMELARQYV
-178 GVLGDEAQPADEPI
+178 GVLGDDAQPADEPV
-192 SAGSAFGDTEHIPA
+192 SAGSAFGDTEHNPA
-206 APVFQKQDPKEG
+206 APVFQKRDTKEG
-218 PNDTNE
+218 PIDTND
-224 GNIYDIV
+224 GNLYDIV
-231 TSRDAKARAK
+231 TARDAKARAK

-248 KKEHAEE
+248 NKTHAEE
-255 FGRRLFAASNVS
+255 FARRLLAASNVNR
-267 KYSAATLARALTG
+267 YSASVLGHALSG
-280 TILKHK
+280 AILKHK
-286 LADLALLVLLQAAQT
+286 LADLALLVLLQAAQQ

-312 DAKIL
+312 DAKDL
-317 DAKLKEI
+317 DPKLKEI
-324 AAGATVWGM
+324 AKGATVWGM

-348 MATDENFIAT
+348 MATNKHFITT
-358 MVPAVDRVFGVKI
+358 MVPAVERVFGVNV
-371 DAGVLRGELAKANK
+371 AAEELKAAIALNNT
-385 PKSEIAKE
+385 PKADIAKE
-393 LFEARGADVYDVAR
+393 IFGAAGSEAYEVAR
-407 KYNIHLKDASAVKMV
+407 KYGINLTVKSAIGAV
-422 VGWFEQN
+422 VDWFEQN

-435 NISINNWLKGMGKA
+435 NISISNWLKGMGKA
-449 MIAAGEMRSWFLGWL
+449 MIAAGDARSWFIGWL
-464 IAGQEAIRAMSPH
+464 IAEQESVRANLPH
-477 PVETLTEAFVKY
+477 PIETLAEVFAKH

-495 AQGAFG
+495 AQGVFG
-501 KDVSALTRYVA
+501 KDEAAMTRYVA
-512 GVVKKVVIDGLQGQ
+512 GVVKKVVVEGLLGQ

-535 SEDSVQTFSQYAK
+535 AGDSVQTFTQYAK
-548 AGYDLNAILPSD
+548 AGYDLNAILPPD
-560 KWFRLAV
+560 QWLRLAV
-567 LVAANTRATT
+567 LVAANKVVDTS
-577 TAYYEAIKTVG
+577 AYFEAIKAVG
-588 VKQRLDGE
+588 VKQRQDGE
-596 TIVID
+596 KIIID
-601 VSDATEKFKVS
+601 VTDAPEKFKVS
-612 FAAFIEEGVVKTCG
+612 FADFIEAGVIKPCG
-626 PNVAFE
+626 TNVAFE
-632 LPKAKPKITE
+632 LLKSKPEITE
-642 ADIITMLAGG
+642 ADIEDLFNDKGRKDINLSKDKEAVLA
-652 KRPDIDLAENKETV
+652 A
-666 LSLVK
+666 VK
-671 SWVESP
+671 QWSVRAKTFPKNSI
-677 RNTMPRGAATSEFGL
+677 RGYFGL
-692 WIKAVAPELYS
+692 WIKAEAPEVYS
-703 FLTLVNLYS
+703 FLSLANLYS
-712 VSAAASKNDTGVLKA
+712 VASGKPDTDELERA
-727 AIEAYTPSDKLPI
+727 LDAYTPSDKLPPMN
-740 LKWNGFGAVDMFVSI
+740 WNGRGAVDMFIAI
-755 RENISNHL
+755 RESLAKHL
-763 SSAVSNVSAEHIHD
+763 SSKVSTVAIEHIHD
-777 FVSNVTNFMTLVEQK
+777 FVSSIANFMQLVEQR
-792 GINTVDGLVGAL
+792 GINTVDGLVGGL
-804 IKTQQTNRKLVLL
+804 IKDQHVNRRLVLL
-817 NALRDVYRGADAL
+817 NALRNIYKNADAL
-830 FMALAKRI
+830 FIALAKRN
-838 DLKVNVVGDQ
+838 DLKVNVVDDQ

-859 IKVYLRP
+859 IKDYLRL
-866 PVVVLTKDKENTKA
+866 PVVVLTKDKENTRA
-880 LTDDAARKIVNATGE
+880 LTDDDASKIVNATGE

-900 VERLGFKENEIA
+900 VERLGFKENEVA

-922 SKSRIDSIRRYAAFT
+922 SKARIDSIRKYAAFT
-937 ITNPMIKKLVALG
+937 ITNPMIKKLAALG

-971 TIIHLIPSGRISKFE
+971 TIIHLIPSGRITKFE
-986 PWFDANGVRADAIR
+986 PWFDVNGVRDDAIR

-1008 GGSRDGS
+1008 GGARDGT

-1024 KLFGRLDD
+1024 KLFKRLDD
-1032 KIGLDVS
+1032 KIGLDAS

-1050 AFYDVVPNESMGAAI
+1050 AFYDVVPNESMGDAI
-1065 KSKLMKMGYGV
+1065 KTKLTKMGYGV

-1084 IDVSNDEFTLLDF
+1084 IDVSKDEFTLIDY
-1097 FKLLAGGNV
+1097 FKLLTGGNV
-1106 VPELTVNYGKIQ
+1106 VPELTVDYGKIQ
-1118 TAFEILFSDA
+1118 TAFEILFSEA
-1128 RNSEEMEYLNSVFDY
+1128 RSSEEMEYLNGAFDY

-1157 AGRDVIKDLYNWM
+1157 AGRDVIKDLYDWM
-1170 SKGGASIP
+1170 SKGGVSVP
-1178 LKIASIIEQQ
+1178 LKIASIVEEQ
-1188 IAKLIPNKIEKFGDG
+1188 IVKLIPNKIEKFGDG
-1203 SLALKFY
+1203 KLALKFY
-1210 SRMVDSEY
+1210 SRMVDREY
-1218 GLNFVRTFGTIFS
+1218 GLNFSRTFGTVFS
-1231 RIDINFLR
+1231 RIEINFLR
-1239 KVFMHNIT
+1239 EVFLNNLAST
-1247 SQDDV
+1247 DDV
-1252 VRLMV
+1252 VREMV

-1265 TYRTVIDWMKEENIP
+1265 THRTVIDWMKEANVP

-1307 GTIVD
+1307 GAIVD
-1312 ETYQTM
+1312 EKYQTM

-1325 DIAKVVNEDEMV
+1325 DIAKVVDEDEMV
-1337 RLATADHF
+1337 RLATAKHF

-1359 PSNRRAECIER
+1359 PPNRRADCIER

-1377 LKSQNLNRAFLFDQ
+1377 LKGQNLNRAFLFDQ
-1391 TYTLEVIQRI
+1391 AYTLEVIQRF
-1401 GPADFAAKYSTFFGI
+1401 GAADFAAKYSTFFGI

-1426 FVDGV
+1426 FVEGV
-1431 LNSEDKI
+1431 LNNEDKI

-1454 QVAEY
+1454 QVAAY

-1505 MSKVLMS
+1505 LSKVLMS

-1550 GETPI
+1550 GESPI
-1555 EYLNRIKAPTIE
+1555 EYLSRIKAPTLE

-1578 ETLARQSIEYHRFN
+1578 ETMARQSIEYHRFN

-1600 VKFLKSYNY
+1600 VKFLKSYSY
-1609 NAKNIEEFEQ
+1609 NAKNIEAFEQ

-1652 GFKVIKSKEGIK
+1652 GFKVINSKEGIK

-1716 GEDYQSAGVSGATS
+1716 GEDYQSADGATS

-1764 DRIAAKLGSGM
+1764 DRITAKFGSGM
-1775 IGENVMEIKTFKQ
+1775 IGENVMEIKTFKKY
-1788 HIANKAPSI
+1788 IANKAPSI
-1797 RASYVFVFRDGK
+1797 KASYVFVFRDGK
-1809 IPMLDGT
+1809 IPLLDGT
-1816 AVSYDEFEESENIKK
+1816 SVSYEDFEESENIKK

-1859 TFMADAASVNF
+1859 IFLADPTSANF

>member
-1 MIQISE
+1 MNQISE

-40 LYQHGKKSKLV
+40 LYQHGKKAKLV

-132 MKGILN
+132 MKVILN

-153 YQLVKVN
+153 YQLIKVN
-160 KQYGP
+160 KQYTQ
-165 LGKEFMELARQYV
+165 LGQEFMELARQYV
-178 GVLGDEAQPADEPI
+178 GVLGDDAQPADEPV
-192 SAGSAFGDTEHIPA
+192 SAGSAFGGTEHIPA
-206 APVFQKQDPKEG
+206 APAFQKQDPKEG
-218 PNDTNE
+218 PIDTNE
-224 GNIYDIV
+224 GNLYDIV
-231 TSRDAKARAK
+231 TARDAKARAK

-248 KKEHAEE
+248 NKAHAEE
-255 FGRRLFAASNVS
+255 FARRLLAASNVNR
-267 KYSAATLARALTG
+267 YAASVLGHALSG
-280 TILKHK
+280 AILKHK
-286 LADLALLVLLQAAQT
+286 LADLALLVLLQAAQQ

-312 DAKIL
+312 DAKVL
-317 DAKLKEI
+317 DPKLKEI
-324 AAGATVWGM
+324 AKGATVWGM

-348 MATDENFIAT
+348 MAKDERFIAT
-358 MVPAVDRVFGVKI
+358 MVPAADRVFGAKI
-371 DAGVLRGELAKANK
+371 DAEELKAAIALNNT
-385 PKSEIAKE
+385 PKSDIAKE
-393 LFEARGADVYDVAR
+393 IFGAAGGKAYEVAR
-407 KYNIHLKDASAVKMV
+407 KYGIDLTVKAASSAVV
-422 VGWFEQN
+422 DWFEQN

-449 MIAAGEMRSWFLGWL
+449 MIAAGDARSWFIGWL
-464 IAGQEAIRAMSPH
+464 IAGQESVRANLPH
-477 PVETLTEAFVKY
+477 PIETLAEAFAKQ
-489 PQLISG
+489 PQLITG
-495 AQGAFG
+495 AQGVFG
-501 KDVSALTRYVA
+501 KDVTALTRYVA

-535 SEDSVQTFSQYAK
+535 SEDSAQTFAQYAK

-560 KWFRLAV
+560 QWFRLAV
-567 LVAANTRATT
+567 LVAANKQVGTST
-577 TAYYEAIKTVG
+577 YHEAIKAVG
-588 VKQRLDGE
+588 VKQRQDGE
-596 TIVID
+596 KIIID
-601 VSDATEKFKVS
+601 VTDAPEKFKVS
-612 FAAFIEEGVVKTCG
+612 FADYIEAGVIKQCG
-626 PNVAFE
+626 TNVAFE
-632 LPKAKPKITE
+632 LPKSKPEITE
-642 ADIITMLAGG
+642 ADIVDMLSGT

-671 SWVESP
+671 TWIERAGSK
-677 RNTMPRGAATSEFGL
+677 MPRGATSSEIGL
-692 WIKAVAPELYS
+692 WIKAVATELYS
-703 FLTLVNLYS
+703 FLTLVNLYT
-712 VSAAASKNDTGVLKA
+712 VAAAKNGTGILEA
-727 AIEAYTPSDKLPI
+727 AIEAYQPSDKLPN
-740 LKWNGFGAVDMFVSI
+740 LKWNGFGAVDMFISI
-755 RENISNHL
+755 RESISSHL
-763 SSAVSNVSAEHIHD
+763 SSVVAAVPVDQMQD
-777 FVSNVTNFMTLVEQK
+777 FVRNNTNFLKLVERK

-804 IKTQQTNRKLVLL
+804 IKTQPTNRRLVLL
-817 NALRDVYRGADAL
+817 NALRDVYKGADAL

-838 DLKVNVVGDQ
+838 DLKVSVVGDQ

-859 IKVYLRP
+859 IKDYLRP
-866 PVVVLTKDKENTKA
+866 PVVVLSKDKENARA
-880 LTDDAARKIVNATGE
+880 LTDEGARKIVNATGE
-895 TFDRE
+895 TFDSE

-912 GAFIRWLDSA
+912 GAFIRWLDGA
-922 SKSRIDSIRRYAAFT
+922 SKARIDSIRRYAAFT

-986 PWFDANGVRADAIR
+986 PWFDAIAIRADAIR

-1008 GGSRDGS
+1008 GGSRDGT

-1024 KLFGRLDD
+1024 KLFKRLDD
-1032 KIGLDVS
+1032 KIGLDAS

-1050 AFYDVVPNESMGAAI
+1050 AFYDVVPNESLGGAI
-1065 KSKLMKMGYGV
+1065 KTKLTKSGYGV

-1084 IDVSNDEFTLLDF
+1084 IDVSKDELTLIDF
-1097 FKLLAGGNV
+1097 FKLLTGGNV
-1106 VPELTVNYGKIQ
+1106 VPELTVDYGKIQ

-1128 RNSEEMEYLNSVFDY
+1128 RNSEEMEYLKGVFDY

-1170 SKGGASIP
+1170 SKGGVSVP
-1178 LKIASIIEQQ
+1178 LKIASIVEEQ

-1203 SLALKFY
+1203 TLGLMFY
-1210 SRMVDSEY
+1210 ERMVDREY
-1218 GLNFVRTFGTIFS
+1218 GLNFVRTFGTVFS

-1239 KVFMHNIT
+1239 KVFLNNLGGT
-1247 SQDDV
+1247 GGNV
-1252 VRLMV
+1252 VRVMV
-1257 EIFASAGV
+1257 ELFASAGV

-1280 TKIIMGKISKS
+1280 TKIIMDKISKS

-1307 GTIVD
+1307 GVIVD

-1325 DIAKVVNEDEMV
+1325 DIAKVVDEDEMV

-1359 PSNRRAECIER
+1359 PPNRRAECIER

-1377 LKSQNLNRAFLFDQ
+1377 LKGQNLNRAFLFDQ

-1401 GPADFAAKYSTFFGI
+1401 GAADFAAKYSTFFGI

-1426 FVDGV
+1426 FVEGV
-1431 LNSEDKI
+1431 LNNEDKI

-1454 QVAEY
+1454 QVADY

-1505 MSKVLMS
+1505 LSKVLMS

-1528 TDVKN
+1528 SDVKN

-1541 APKALKRKV
+1541 APKAVKRKV
-1550 GETPI
+1550 GESPI
-1555 EYLNRIKAPTIE
+1555 EYLNRIKAPTLE

-1609 NAKNIEEFEQ
+1609 NAKNIEAFEQ
-1619 FRNDLGERGVD
+1619 FRNDLGERGDD
-1630 NNVFEHAFHGTG
+1630 NSVFEHAFHGTG

-1797 RASYVFVFRDGK
+1797 KASYVFVFRDGK
-1809 IPMLDGT
+1809 IPLLDGT
-1816 AVSYDEFEESENIKK
+1816 AVSYEDFEETANIKK

-1859 TFMADAASVNF
+1859 TFLADPTSANF

>member
-1 MIQISE
+1 MNQISE
-7 NSIYTD
+7 NSIYAD
-13 ETSKKE
+13 EASKQE

-40 LYQHGKKSKLV
+40 LYQHGKKAKLV

-72 AVTLKAAFQIGAIKL
+72 AVTLKAAFQIGAVKL

-132 MKGILN
+132 MKVILN
-138 DFVDGGTLSAAVKAI
+138 DFIDGGTLSAAVKAI

-160 KQYGP
+160 KQYAT
-165 LGKEFMELARQYV
+165 LGQEFMELARQYV
-178 GVLGDEAQPADEPI
+178 GVLGDDAQPADEPV
-192 SAGSAFGDTEHIPA
+192 SAGSAFGDTEYIPA

-218 PNDTNE
+218 PIDTNE
-224 GNIYDIV
+224 GNLYDIV
-231 TSRDAKARAK
+231 TSRDAKGRAK

-248 KKEHAEE
+248 NKEHAEE
-255 FGRRLFAASNVS
+255 FGRRLFDASNVS
-267 KYSAATLARALTG
+267 KYSAAVLARALTG

-301 YDYQNAAQAEA
+301 YDYQNAAQAEE
-312 DAKIL
+312 DAKII

-324 AAGATVWGM
+324 ATGATVWGM
-333 TLADAQGIVERNFPK
+333 SLADAQGIVERNFPK
-348 MATDENFIAT
+348 MATDEHFITT
-358 MVPAVDRVFGVKI
+358 MVPAVERVFGAKI
-371 DAGVLRGELAKANK
+371 DAGALRGELAKANK
-385 PKSEIAKE
+385 PKPEIAKE

-407 KYNIHLKDASAVKMV
+407 KYNIYLKDASAIKTV

-435 NISINNWLKGMGKA
+435 NISINNWLKGMGGA
-449 MIAAGEMRSWFLGWL
+449 MIAAGEQRSWFIGWL

-477 PVETLTEAFVKY
+477 PVETLSEAFAKY
-489 PQLISG
+489 PQLVRG
-495 AQGAFG
+495 AQGVFG
-501 KDVSALTRYVA
+501 KDVTALTRYVA
-512 GVVKKVVIDGLQGQ
+512 GVVKRVVIDGLQGQ

-548 AGYDLNAILPSD
+548 AGYVLNDILPSD
-560 KWFRLAV
+560 AWSRLAV
-567 LVAANTRATT
+567 LVAANKSAGTN
-577 TAYYEAIKTVG
+577 AYYEAIKTVG
-588 VKQRLDGE
+588 VNQRQDGE
-596 TIVID
+596 TIIID
-601 VSDATEKFKVS
+601 VGDAPEKFKVS
-612 FAAFIEEGVVKTCG
+612 FAAFIEAGVVKACG

-632 LPKAKPKITE
+632 LPKAKPQVTE
-642 ADIITMLAGG
+642 ADIVDMLSGT
-652 KRPDIDLAENKETV
+652 KRPDIDLAENKEMV

-671 SWVESP
+671 SWVERAGSK
-677 RNTMPRGAATSEFGL
+677 MPRVAVTSEFAL
-692 WIKAVAPELYS
+692 WIKAIAPELYS
-703 FLTLVNLYS
+703 FLSLVNLYS
-712 VSAAASKNDTGVLKA
+712 VSASKTDTSILES

-755 RENISNHL
+755 RESIANHL
-763 SSAVSNVSAEHIHD
+763 SSTVATVQVDHMQD
-777 FVSNVTNFMTLVEQK
+777 FVLNITNFLQLVERK
-792 GINTVDGLVGAL
+792 GINTVDGLIPSL
-804 IKTQQTNRKLVLL
+804 LKNQTTNRKLVLL
-817 NALRDVYRGADAL
+817 NAIRGVYRGADTL
-830 FMALAKRI
+830 FVTLAKRA
-838 DLKVNVVGDQ
+838 DLKVEVVGDR

-859 IKVYLRP
+859 IKAYLRP
-866 PVVVLTKDKENTKA
+866 PVVVLTNDKESGRG
-880 LTDDAARKIVNATGE
+880 LTDDDARKIVNATDR
-895 TFDRE
+895 TFERD

-912 GAFIRWLDSA
+912 EAFIRWLAGA
-922 SKSRIDSIRRYAAFT
+922 SKAQIESVARYSAFT
-937 ITNPMIKKLVALG
+937 ITNPMIKKLLALG
-950 DVGVQAVLLFNIK
+950 DVGAQAVLLFNVRDG
-963 ESGFAAIN
+963 GFAAIN
-971 TIIHLIPSGRISKFE
+971 TIIHLIPSGRITKFE
-986 PWFDANGVRADAIR
+986 PWFDVNTIRGNAIR
-1000 AVVFMMLE
+1000 SVSTLMLE
-1008 GGSRDGS
+1008 GGTRDS
-1015 QYYYGDAAG
+1015 TSHYYGDAAG
-1024 KLFGRLDD
+1024 KLFKRLDD
-1032 KIGLDVS
+1032 KIGLETNEVLY
-1039 KIPDSSPRRMM
+1039 SSPRRMM
-1050 AFYDVVPNESMGAAI
+1050 AFYDVIPTEAMGDAI
-1065 KSKLMKMGYGV
+1065 KSKLTKMGYGV

-1084 IDVSNDEFTLLDF
+1084 IDVSNDEFALIDF
-1097 FKLLAGGNV
+1097 FKLLTGGNV
-1106 VPELTVNYGKIQ
+1106 VPELTVDYGKIQ

-1128 RNSEEMEYLNSVFDY
+1128 RSSEEMEYLKVVFDY
-1143 AELDKIKDSLETAI
+1143 AELDKIKDSLKTAI
-1157 AGRDVIKDLYNWM
+1157 AGRDVVKDLYNWM
-1170 SKGGASIP
+1170 SKGGVSVP
-1178 LKIASIIEQQ
+1178 LKIASIVEEQ
-1188 IAKLIPNKIEKFGDG
+1188 IVKLIPNKIEKFGDG
-1203 SLALKFY
+1203 ELTLKFY
-1210 SRMVDSEY
+1210 SRMVDREY

-1231 RIDINFLR
+1231 RIDNIFLR
-1239 KVFMHNIT
+1239 EVFLNNLA
-1247 SQDDV
+1247 SPDDV
-1252 VRLMV
+1252 VREMV

-1265 TYRTVIDWMKEENIP
+1265 THRTVIDWMKEANVP

-1307 GTIVD
+1307 GAIVD

-1325 DIAKVVNEDEMV
+1325 DIAKVVDEDEMV

-1345 GHVIPAARVIYDAL
+1345 GRVIPAARVIYDAL
-1359 PSNRRAECIER
+1359 PPNRRAECIER

-1377 LKSQNLNRAFLFDQ
+1377 LKGQNLNRAFLFDQ
-1391 TYTLEVIQRI
+1391 NYTLEVIQRV
-1401 GPADFAAKYSTFFGI
+1401 GAADFAEKYSTFFGI

-1426 FVDGV
+1426 FVEGT
-1431 LNSEDKI
+1431 LNNEDKI

-1447 TGGEGPA
+1447 TGGEGPK

-1473 KAAILLYGIDVV
+1473 KSAILLYGIDVV

-1505 MSKVLMS
+1505 LSKVLMS

-1517 SGIKPLYNLSP
+1517 SGIKPLYNL
-1528 TDVKN
+1528 TTADVKN

-1541 APKALKRKV
+1541 TPRVTKRKV
-1550 GETPI
+1550 GESAI
-1555 EYLNRIKAPTIE
+1555 EYLNRIKAPTLE
-1567 RIAVEAMPDDA
+1567 RIAVESMPDDA
-1578 ETLARQSIEYHRFN
+1578 ETMARQSIEYHRFN

-1609 NAKNIEEFEQ
+1609 NAMNIEAFEQ
-1619 FRNDLGERGVD
+1619 FRKDLGERGID

-1716 GEDYQSAGVSGATS
+1716 GEDYQSAGIAGATS

-1757 ITSMKEL
+1757 LHSMKEL
-1764 DRIAAKLGSGM
+1764 DRITAKLGSGM
-1775 IGENVMEIKTFKQ
+1775 IGENVMEIKTFKKY
-1788 HIANKAPSI
+1788 IANKAPTI

-1809 IPMLDGT
+1809 IPLLDGT
-1816 AVSYDEFEESENIKK
+1816 AVSYEDFEETANIKK
-1831 YMTQYGPAVEM
+1831 YKTQHGPAVEM

-1854 VLSTT
+1854 VLNTT
-1859 TFMADAASVNF
+1859 TFLADAASANF

>member
-1 MIQISE
+1 MNQISE
-7 NSIYTD
+7 NSIYAD
-13 ETSKKE
+13 EASKKE

-40 LYQHGKKSKLV
+40 LYQHGKKAKLV

-72 AVTLKAAFQIGAIKL
+72 AVTLKAAFQIGAVKL

-132 MKGILN
+132 MKVILN

-160 KQYGP
+160 KQYAT
-165 LGKEFMELARQYV
+165 LGQEFMELARQYV
-178 GVLGDEAQPADEPI
+178 GVLGDEAQPADEPV
-192 SAGSAFGDTEHIPA
+192 SAGSAFGDNDFIPA

-218 PNDTNE
+218 PIDTNE
-224 GNIYDIV
+224 GNLYDIV

-255 FGRRLFAASNVS
+255 FGRRLLAASNVG
-267 KYSAATLARALTG
+267 KYGAATLARALTG

-324 AAGATVWGM
+324 ATGATVWGM
-333 TLADAQGIVERNFPK
+333 TLSDAQGIVERNFPK
-348 MATDENFIAT
+348 MATDAHFITT
-358 MVPAVDRVFGVKI
+358 MVPAVDRVFGAKI
-371 DAGVLRGELAKANK
+371 DAESLRGELAKANK
-385 PKSEIAKE
+385 PKTEIAKE
-393 LFEARGADVYDVAR
+393 LFEARGADVYNVAR
-407 KYNIHLKDASAVKMV
+407 KYNIHLKDFSAVKAV

-435 NISINNWLKGMGKA
+435 NIGINNWLKGMGGA
-449 MIAAGEMRSWFLGWL
+449 MIAAGEMRSWFIGWL

-477 PVETLTEAFVKY
+477 PVETLAETFAKY

-495 AQGAFG
+495 AQGVFG
-501 KDVSALTRYVA
+501 KDETALTRYVA
-512 GVVKKVVIDGLQGQ
+512 GVVKKVVVDGLLGQ

-535 SEDSVQTFSQYAK
+535 AGDSVQTFTQYAK

-560 KWFRLAV
+560 AWSRLAV
-567 LVAANTRATT
+567 LVAANKSAGTN
-577 TAYYEAIKTVG
+577 AYYEAIKTVG
-588 VKQRLDGE
+588 VKQRQDGE
-596 TIVID
+596 TIIID
-601 VSDATEKFKVS
+601 VSDAPEKFKAS
-612 FAAFIEEGVVKTCG
+612 FAAFIEAGVVKTCG

-632 LPKAKPKITE
+632 LPKAKPQVTE
-642 ADIITMLAGG
+642 ADIVAMLAGA
-652 KRPDIDLAENKETV
+652 KRPDIDLAENNETV
-666 LSLVK
+666 LSLVR
-671 SWVESP
+671 SWVELP
-677 RNTMPRGAATSEFGL
+677 RNTMPGGALTSEFGL

-712 VSAAASKNDTGVLKA
+712 VSAAKTGTGILEA
-727 AIEAYTPSDKLPI
+727 AIEAYMPSDKLPT

-755 RENISNHL
+755 RENIANHF
-763 SSAVSNVSAEHIHD
+763 SGAVAAVSVDQMRGFVLSIVD
-777 FVSNVTNFMTLVEQK
+777 FLQLVERK
-792 GINTVDGLVGAL
+792 GINTVSGLIPSL
-804 IKTQQTNRKLVLL
+804 LKNQTTNRKLVLL
-817 NALRDVYRGADAL
+817 NAVRGVYDGADAL
-830 FMALAKRI
+830 FVTLAKRA
-838 DLKVNVVGDQ
+838 DLKVEVVGDQ
-848 IQIEDSEDIAD
+848 IQIEDGEDIAD
-859 IKVYLRP
+859 IKAYLRP
-866 PVVVLTKDKENTKA
+866 PVVVLTNDQENGRG
-880 LTDDAARKIVNATGE
+880 LTDDAARKIIEATDS
-895 TFDRE
+895 TFGRE

-912 GAFIRWLDSA
+912 EAFIRWLAGA
-922 SKSRIDSIRRYAAFT
+922 SKSRIESVARYSAFT
-937 ITNPMIKKLVALG
+937 ITNPMIKKLIALG
-950 DVGVQAVLLFNIK
+950 DVGVQAVLLFNVRD
-963 ESGFAAIN
+963 SGFAAIN

-986 PWFDANGVRADAIR
+986 PWFDVNAIRSNAIR
-1000 AVVFMMLE
+1000 AVSTLMLE
-1008 GGSRDGS
+1008 GGSRDTTS
-1015 QYYYGDAAG
+1015 HYYGDAAG
-1024 KLFGRLDD
+1024 KLFRRLDD
-1032 KIGLDVS
+1032 KIGIEANEVLY
-1039 KIPDSSPRRMM
+1039 SSPRRMM
-1050 AFYDVVPNESMGAAI
+1050 AFYDVIPTEAMGDAI
-1065 KSKLMKMGYGV
+1065 KTKLTKMGYGV

-1084 IDVSNDEFTLLDF
+1084 IDVSKDEFDLIGYFELLT
-1097 FKLLAGGNV
+1097 GGNV
-1106 VPELTVNYGKIQ
+1106 VPELTVDYGKVQ

-1128 RNSEEMEYLNSVFDY
+1128 RASGEMGYLKVVFDY

-1157 AGRDVIKDLYNWM
+1157 AGRDVVKDLYNWM
-1170 SKGGASIP
+1170 SKGGVSVP
-1178 LKIASIIEQQ
+1178 LKIASIVEEQ
-1188 IAKLIPNKIEKFGDG
+1188 IVKLIPNKIEKFGDG
-1203 SLALKFY
+1203 KLGLKFY
-1210 SRMVDSEY
+1210 SRMVDRDY

-1231 RIDINFLR
+1231 RIDNNFLR
-1239 KVFMHNIT
+1239 EVFLNNLA
-1247 SQDDV
+1247 SSDDV
-1252 VRLMV
+1252 VREMV

-1265 TYRTVIDWMKEENIP
+1265 THRTVIDWMKEANVP
-1280 TKIIMGKISKS
+1280 TKIIIGKISKS

-1307 GTIVD
+1307 GAIVD
-1312 ETYQTM
+1312 ETYQIM

-1325 DIAKVVNEDEMV
+1325 DIAKVVDEDEMM
-1337 RLATADHF
+1337 RLATTNHF
-1345 GHVIPAARVIYDAL
+1345 GNVIPAARAIYNAL
-1359 PSNRRAECIER
+1359 PQDKRAVCIER
-1370 MVSDTSH
+1370 LVSDTSKQ
-1377 LKSQNLNRAFLFDQ
+1377 KSQNLNRAFLFDQ
-1391 TYTLEVIQRI
+1391 NYTLEVIQRI
-1401 GPADFAAKYSTFFGI
+1401 GPADFAEKYSTFFGI

-1426 FVDGV
+1426 FVEGT
-1431 LNSEDKI
+1431 LNNEDKI

-1447 TGGEGPA
+1447 TGGEGPK

-1473 KAAILLYGIDVV
+1473 KSAILLYGIDVV

-1505 MSKVLMS
+1505 LSKVLMS

-1517 SGIKPLYNLSP
+1517 SGIKPLYNL
-1528 TDVKN
+1528 TTADVNN

-1541 APKALKRKV
+1541 TPRVTKRKV
-1550 GETPI
+1550 GESAI
-1555 EYLNRIKAPTIE
+1555 EYLNRIKAPTLE

-1609 NAKNIEEFEQ
+1609 NATNIESFEQ
-1619 FRNDLGERGVD
+1619 FRKDLGQRAID

-1716 GEDYQSAGVSGATS
+1716 GEDYQSAGFAGSTS
-1730 GVSVISPEWCVV
+1730 RVSVISPEWCVV

-1757 ITSMKEL
+1757 LHSMKEL

-1775 IGENVMEIKTFKQ
+1775 IGENVMEIKTFKKF
-1788 HIANKAPSI
+1788 IANKAPTI
-1797 RASYVFVFRDGK
+1797 KASYVFVFRDGK
-1809 IPMLDGT
+1809 IPLLDGT
-1816 AVSYDEFEESENIKK
+1816 AVSYEDFEETANIKK

-1859 TFMADAASVNF
+1859 TFMADATSANF

>member
-1 MIQISE
+1 MNQISE
-7 NSIYTD
+7 NSIYAD
-13 ETSKKE
+13 EASKKE
-19 FLADKQRVID
+19 FLTDKQRVID

-40 LYQHGKKSKLV
+40 LYQHGKKAKLV

-72 AVTLKAAFQIGAIKL
+72 AVTLKAAFQIGAVKL

-100 KQGKL
+100 KQGRL

-132 MKGILN
+132 MKVILN

-160 KQYGP
+160 KQYAP
-165 LGKEFMELARQYV
+165 LGQEFMELARQYV
-178 GVLGDEAQPADEPI
+178 GVLGDTQPADEPV
-192 SAGSAFGDTEHIPA
+192 SAGSAFGDTEYIPA

-218 PNDTNE
+218 PIDTNE
-224 GNIYDIV
+224 GNLYDIV
-231 TSRDAKARAK
+231 TSHDAKARAK
-241 DFGFDFD
+241 DFGFDFA

-255 FGRRLFAASNVS
+255 FGRRLLSASNVG

-280 TILKHK
+280 AILKHK

-312 DAKIL
+312 DTKIL
-317 DAKLKEI
+317 DVKLKEI
-324 AAGATVWGM
+324 AAGATIWGM
-333 TLADAQGIVERNFPK
+333 TLADAQDIVERNFPK
-348 MATDENFIAT
+348 MATDEHFITT
-358 MVPAVDRVFGVKI
+358 MVPAVERVFGAKI
-371 DAGVLRGELAKANK
+371 DAEALRGELAKANK

-407 KYNIHLKDASAVKMV
+407 KYNIYLKDASDVKAV

-435 NISINNWLKGMGKA
+435 NISINNWLKGMGMA
-449 MIAAGEMRSWFLGWL
+449 MIAAGDQRSWFIGWL

-477 PVETLTEAFVKY
+477 PVETLSEAFAKY
-489 PQLISG
+489 PRLVSG
-495 AQGAFG
+495 AQGVFG
-501 KDVSALTRYVA
+501 KDVTALTRYVA

-548 AGYDLNAILPSD
+548 AGYDLNVILPSD
-560 KWFRLAV
+560 AWVRLAV
-567 LVAANTRATT
+567 LVAANKSAGSS
-577 TAYYEAIKTVG
+577 AYYEAIKTVG

-601 VSDATEKFKVS
+601 VSDAPDKFKVS
-612 FAAFIEEGVVKTCG
+612 FAAFIEAGVVKACG

-632 LPKAKPKITE
+632 LPKAKPQVTE
-642 ADIITMLAGG
+642 ADIVDMLSGT

-671 SWVESP
+671 TWVERADSK
-677 RNTMPRGAATSEFGL
+677 MPSGAVNSEFGL

-703 FLTLVNLYS
+703 FLTLVNLYT
-712 VSAAASKNDTGVLKA
+712 VAATKPSTEVLEA
-727 AIEAYTPSDKLPI
+727 AVEAYTIADKLPI
-740 LKWNGFGAVDMFVSI
+740 LKWNGFGAVDIFISI
-755 RENISNHL
+755 RESISSHL
-763 SSAVSNVSAEHIHD
+763 SSVVSNVSVEHIHD
-777 FVSNVTNFMTLVEQK
+777 FVANVTNFMALVERK
-792 GINTVDGLVGAL
+792 GINTIGGLVGGI
-804 IKTQQTNRKLVLL
+804 IKNQNTNRRLLLL
-817 NALRDVYRGADAL
+817 NALRNVYSGADSLFLAL
-830 FMALAKRI
+830 TKRI
-838 DLKVNVVGDQ
+838 DLKVNVSGNQ
-848 IQIEDSEDIAD
+848 IQIDDNDAIAD
-859 IKVYLRP
+859 IKDYLRA
-866 PVVVLTKDKENTKA
+866 PVVIVGKNAAVKLN
-880 LTDDAARKIVNATGE
+880 DDQARAIVNSTADTFTRDVDRTGIS
-895 TFDRE
+895 TS
-900 VERLGFKENEIA
+900 EIA
-912 GAFIRWLDSA
+912 FEFIEWLRGA
-922 SKSRIDSIRRYAAFT
+922 SKATVDSIKSHAAFNHA
-937 ITNPMIKKLVALG
+937 NPIVGKLIALG

-963 ESGFAAIN
+963 DYGFTAIN
-971 TIIHLIPSGRISKFE
+971 NIIHMIPSGRIAKFE
-986 PWFDANGVRADAIR
+986 PWFNASEIKADAIIS
-1000 AVVFMMLE
+1000 VTNLMVE
-1008 GGSRDGS
+1008 GSTRDDT

-1024 KLFGRLDD
+1024 KLFKRLDD
-1032 KIGLDVS
+1032 KLGLDTS
-1039 KIPDSSPRRMM
+1039 FIPPTAVRRML
-1050 AFYDVVPNESMGAAI
+1050 AFYDVAPTEAMGDKI
-1065 KSKLMKMGYGV
+1065 RTKLDGKGYGV
-1076 RFEEKKLV
+1076 RFEERRIV
-1084 IDVSNDEFTLLDF
+1084 IDASNDEFGLINFCKHLTN
-1097 FKLLAGGNV
+1097 GNITV
-1106 VPELTVNYGKIQ
+1106 EVEVNYDKIK
-1118 TAFEILFSDA
+1118 TAFEILFDKAIGGSA
-1128 RNSEEMEYLNSVFDY
+1128 EMQYLKLVYDY
-1143 AELDKIKDSLETAI
+1143 ADVDKIKDAVDSAV
-1157 AGRDVIKDLYNWM
+1157 AGRDVLKDLSNWLI
-1170 SKGGASIP
+1170 KGGVTDVSPMVAAIIEERIATSIP
-1178 LKIASIIEQQ
+1178 NT
-1188 IAKLIPNKIEKFGDG
+1188 IAKFGEDTLG
-1203 SLALKFY
+1203 LKFY
-1210 SRMVDSEY
+1210 KRVVDPDY
-1218 GLNFVRTFGTIFS
+1218 AANFTKTFGTIFS
-1231 RIDINFLR
+1231 RIDHAFLR
-1239 KVFMHNIT
+1239 NLFMNNLAGFNNG
-1247 SQDDV
+1247 V
-1252 VRLMV
+1252 VREMV
-1257 EIFASAGV
+1257 GTFSSAGV
-1265 TYRTVIDWMKEENIP
+1265 TYRTVIDWLKEENVP
-1280 TKIIMGKISKS
+1280 PKIILGKLDYS

-1297 LTVEEKKEVY
+1297 LTVEEKKELY
-1307 GTIVD
+1307 GEIVD
-1312 ETYQTM
+1312 DTYRTI
-1318 FLSNCGD
+1318 FLSNCGEDISKVIDRKEMMRLSTIDRFGNVISSTRQIFEALSPD
-1325 DIAKVVNEDEMV
+1325 D
-1337 RLATADHF
+1337 
-1345 GHVIPAARVIYDAL
+1345 
-1359 PSNRRAECIER
+1359 RAICIER
-1370 MVSDTSH
+1370 MVSDGGIS
-1377 LKSQNLNRAFLFDQ
+1377 KAQQLNRAFVFDRK
-1391 TYTLEVIQRI
+1391 YTLEVIQRI
-1401 GPADFAAKYSTFFGI
+1401 GAADFAAKYSTFFGI

-1426 FVDGV
+1426 FVEGT
-1431 LNSEDKI
+1431 LNNEDKI

-1447 TGGEGPA
+1447 TGGEGPK

-1473 KAAILLYGIDVV
+1473 KSAILLYGIDVV

-1497 GLIAKDVA
+1497 GLIVKDVA
-1505 MSKVLMS
+1505 LSKVLMS
-1512 IKDDP
+1512 IEDDP
-1517 SGIKPLYNLSP
+1517 SGIKPLFNLTSA
-1528 TDVKN
+1528 DVKN

-1541 APKALKRKV
+1541 TPRVTKRKV
-1550 GETPI
+1550 GESAI
-1555 EYLNRIKAPTIE
+1555 EYLNRIKAPTLE

-1600 VKFLKSYNY
+1600 VKFLKSYSY
-1609 NAKNIEEFEQ
+1609 NAMNIESFEQ
-1619 FRNDLGERGVD
+1619 FRKDLGERGID

-1716 GEDYQSAGVSGATS
+1716 GEDYQSAGYAGATS

-1757 ITSMKEL
+1757 LHSMKEL

-1775 IGENVMEIKTFKQ
+1775 IGENVMEIKSFKKY
-1788 HIANKAPSI
+1788 IANKAPTI
-1797 RASYVFVFRDGK
+1797 KASYVFVFRDGK
-1809 IPMLDGT
+1809 IPLLDGT
-1816 AVSYDEFEESENIKK
+1816 AVSYEDFEETANIKK

-1859 TFMADAASVNF
+1859 AFMADATSANF

>member
-1 MIQISE
+1 MIQIYE

-13 ETSKKE
+13 DGSKKE

-40 LYQHGKKSKLV
+40 LYQHGKKAKLV

-132 MKGILN
+132 MKVILN

-160 KQYGP
+160 KQYTQ
-165 LGKEFMELARQYV
+165 LGQEFMELARQYV
-178 GVLGDEAQPADEPI
+178 GVLGDDAQPADEPV

-218 PNDTNE
+218 PIDTNE
-224 GNIYDIV
+224 GNLYDIV
-231 TSRDAKARAK
+231 TASDAKARAK

-248 KKEHAEE
+248 NKAHAEE
-255 FGRRLFAASNVS
+255 FARRLQAASNVNH
-267 KYSAATLARALTG
+267 YAASVLVRALSG
-280 TILKHK
+280 VILKHK
-286 LADLALLVLLQAAQT
+286 LTDLALLVLLQAAQQ
-301 YDYQNAAQAEA
+301 YDYQNAARAEA
-312 DAKIL
+312 DAKVI
-317 DAKLKEI
+317 DPKLKEI
-324 AAGATVWGM
+324 AKGATVFGM

-348 MATDENFIAT
+348 MATDEHFIAT
-358 MVPAVDRVFGVKI
+358 MVPAVDRVFGVKV
-371 DAGVLRGELAKANK
+371 DAEELKAAIALNNT
-385 PKSEIAKE
+385 PKSDIAKE
-393 LFEARGADVYDVAR
+393 IFGAAGSKAYEVAR
-407 KYNIHLKDASAVKMV
+407 KYGIDLTVKSAVGAV
-422 VGWFEQN
+422 VDWFEQN
-429 KPEVVQ
+429 KPDVVQ
-435 NISINNWLKGMGKA
+435 NININNWLKGMGKA
-449 MIAAGEMRSWFLGWL
+449 MIAAGDARSWFVGWL
-464 IAGQEAIRAMSPH
+464 IAGQESVRANLPH
-477 PVETLTEAFVKY
+477 PIETLSETFAKQ
-489 PQLISG
+489 PKLITG
-495 AQGAFG
+495 AQSVFG
-501 KDVSALTRYVA
+501 KDVTALTRYVA

-535 SEDSVQTFSQYAK
+535 AGDSVQTFAQYAK
-548 AGYDLNAILPSD
+548 AGYDLNVILPSD
-560 KWFRLAV
+560 PWFRIAV
-567 LVAANTRATT
+567 LVAANKQVGTST
-577 TAYYEAIKTVG
+577 YHEAIKTVG
-588 VKQRLDGE
+588 VKQRQDGE
-596 TIVID
+596 TIIID
-601 VSDATEKFKVS
+601 VGDAPEKFKVS
-612 FAAFIEEGVVKTCG
+612 FADFIEAGVIKPCG
-626 PNVAFE
+626 TNVAFE
-632 LPKAKPKITE
+632 LPKAKPEITE
-642 ADIITMLAGG
+642 ADVVDMLSGT

-671 SWVESP
+671 TWIERAGSK
-677 RNTMPRGAATSEFGL
+677 MPRGVASSEFGL

-703 FLTLVNLYS
+703 FLTLVNLYT
-712 VSAAASKNDTGVLKA
+712 VAATKNGTGILEA
-727 AIEAYTPSDKLPI
+727 AIEAYQPSDKLPI
-740 LKWNGFGAVDMFVSI
+740 LKWNGFGAVDMFISI
-755 RENISNHL
+755 RESISSHL
-763 SSAVSNVSAEHIHD
+763 SSVVAAVPVYQMQD
-777 FVSNVTNFMTLVEQK
+777 FVLNNTNFLKLVERK

-804 IKTQQTNRKLVLL
+804 IKTQPTNRRLVLL
-817 NALRDVYRGADAL
+817 NALRDVYKGADAL

-838 DLKVNVVGDQ
+838 DLKVSVVGDQ

-859 IKVYLRP
+859 IRDYLRP
-866 PVVVLTKDKENTKA
+866 PVVVLSKDKENARA
-880 LTDDAARKIVNATGE
+880 LTDDDARKIVNATGE

-912 GAFIRWLDSA
+912 GAFIRWLDGA
-922 SKSRIDSIRRYAAFT
+922 SKARIDSIRRYAAFT

-986 PWFDANGVRADAIR
+986 PWFDANSVRDDAIR

-1008 GGSRDGS
+1008 GGTRDGT

-1024 KLFGRLDD
+1024 KLFKRLDD

-1039 KIPDSSPRRMM
+1039 KMPDSPPRRMM

-1065 KSKLMKMGYGV
+1065 KTNLTKMGYGV

-1084 IDVSNDEFTLLDF
+1084 IDVSKDEFTLIDY
-1097 FKLLAGGNV
+1097 FKLLTGGNV
-1106 VPELTVNYGKIQ
+1106 VPELTVDYGKIQ

-1128 RNSEEMEYLNSVFDY
+1128 RSSEEMEYLNGVFDY

-1157 AGRDVIKDLYNWM
+1157 SGRDVIKDLYNWM
-1170 SKGGASIP
+1170 SKGGVTVP
-1178 LKIASIIEQQ
+1178 LKIARIVDEQ
-1188 IAKLIPNKIEKFGDG
+1188 IVKLIPNKIEKFGDG
-1203 SLALKFY
+1203 SLGLMFY
-1210 SRMVDSEY
+1210 ERMVDREY
-1218 GLNFVRTFGTIFS
+1218 GSNFVRTFGTVFS

-1239 KVFMHNIT
+1239 KVFLNNLAGT
-1247 SQDDV
+1247 GGNV
-1252 VRLMV
+1252 VRVMV
-1257 EIFASAGV
+1257 ELFASAGV

-1280 TKIIMGKISKS
+1280 TKIIMDKISKS

-1307 GTIVD
+1307 WTIED

-1325 DIAKVVNEDEMV
+1325 DIAKVVGEDEMV

-1359 PSNRRAECIER
+1359 PPNRRAECIER

-1377 LKSQNLNRAFLFDQ
+1377 LKGQNLNRAFLFDQ

-1431 LNSEDKI
+1431 LNNEDKI

-1454 QVAEY
+1454 QVAAY

-1473 KAAILLYGIDVV
+1473 KSAILLYGIDVV

-1505 MSKVLMS
+1505 LSKVLMS

-1550 GETPI
+1550 GESPI
-1555 EYLNRIKAPTIE
+1555 EYLNRIKAPTLE

-1609 NAKNIEEFEQ
+1609 NAKNIEAFEQ

-1642 SAVAPMILRN
+1642 SAVAPMILRS
-1652 GFKVIKSKEGIK
+1652 GFKVIKSKDGIK

-1716 GEDYQSAGVSGATS
+1716 GEDYQSAGISGATS

-1788 HIANKAPSI
+1788 HLANKAPSI
-1797 RASYVFVFRDGK
+1797 KASYVFVFRDGK
-1809 IPMLDGT
+1809 IPLLDGT
-1816 AVSYDEFEESENIKK
+1816 SVSYDEFEESENIKK

-1859 TFMADAASVNF
+1859 TFLADPTSANF

>member
-1 MIQISE
+1 MNQISE
-7 NSIYTD
+7 NSIYAD
-13 ETSKKE
+13 GASKKE

-40 LYQHGKKSKLV
+40 LFQHGKKAKLV

-132 MKGILN
+132 MKVILN
-138 DFVDGGTLSAAVKAI
+138 DFIDGGTLSAAVKAI
-153 YQLVKVN
+153 YQLVKIN
-160 KQYGP
+160 KQYAP
-165 LGKEFMELARQYV
+165 LGQEFMELARQYV
-178 GVLGDEAQPADEPI
+178 GVLGDDAQPSDEPV

-218 PNDTNE
+218 PIYTNE
-224 GNIYDIV
+224 GALYDIV
-231 TSRDAKARAK
+231 TSRDATARAK

-255 FGRRLFAASNVS
+255 FARRLLAASNVS
-267 KYSAATLARALTG
+267 KYGAAILARALTG

-301 YDYQNAAQAEA
+301 YDHQNAAQAEA

-348 MATDENFIAT
+348 MTTDEHFITT
-358 MVPAVDRVFGVKI
+358 MVPAVERVFGAKI
-371 DAGVLRGELAKANK
+371 DAEVLRGELAKANK

-393 LFEARGADVYDVAR
+393 LFEVRGADVYDVAR
-407 KYNIHLKDASAVKMV
+407 KYNIYLEDASAAKTV

-435 NISINNWLKGMGKA
+435 NISINNWLKAMGKV
-449 MIAAGEMRSWFLGWL
+449 MIAAGEMRSWFIGWL

-477 PVETLTEAFVKY
+477 PIETLAETFAKY

-495 AQGAFG
+495 AQGVFG
-501 KDVSALTRYVA
+501 KDETALTRYVA
-512 GVVKKVVIDGLQGQ
+512 GVVKKVVVDGLLGQ
-526 YGTDNFLPR
+526 YGTDNFLSR
-535 SEDSVQTFSQYAK
+535 AGDSVQTFNQYAK
-548 AGYDLNAILPSD
+548 AGYDLNVILPSD
-560 KWFRLAV
+560 SWSRLAV
-567 LVAANTRATT
+567 LVAANKSAGTNT
-577 TAYYEAIKTVG
+577 YYESIKTVG
-588 VKQRLDGE
+588 VKQRQDGG

-601 VSDATEKFKVS
+601 VSDAPEKFKVS
-612 FAAFIEEGVVKTCG
+612 FAAFIEEGVVKACG

-642 ADIITMLAGG
+642 DDIVAMLAGA
-652 KRPDIDLAENKETV
+652 KRPEIDLAENKETV

-671 SWVESP
+671 SWVERAGSK
-677 RNTMPRGAATSEFGL
+677 MPRGAVTSEFGL
-692 WIKAVAPELYS
+692 WIKAAAPELYS
-703 FLTLVNLYS
+703 FLTLANLYS
-712 VSAAASKNDTGVLKA
+712 VSAAKTDTDILEA

-755 RENISNHL
+755 RESIASHL
-763 SSAVSNVSAEHIHD
+763 SSMVATVQVDQMRD
-777 FVSNVTNFMTLVEQK
+777 FVLNITNFLQLVEQR
-792 GINTVDGLVGAL
+792 GINTVDGLIPSL
-804 IKTQQTNRKLVLL
+804 LKNQTTNRKLVLL
-817 NALRDVYRGADAL
+817 NTIRGVYKGADAL
-830 FMALAKRI
+830 FVALAKRA
-838 DLKVNVVGDQ
+838 DLKVEVVGDQ
-848 IQIEDSEDIAD
+848 IQIEDGDDIAD
-859 IKVYLRP
+859 IKDHLRP
-866 PVVVLTKDKENTKA
+866 PVVVLTNDSENSRG
-880 LTDDAARKIVNATGE
+880 LTDEAARTIVNATDR
-895 TFDRE
+895 TFGRE

-912 GAFIRWLDSA
+912 EAFIRWLASA
-922 SKSRIDSIRRYAAFT
+922 SKARIESVKQYSSFT
-937 ITNPMIKKLVALG
+937 ITNPMIKKLLALG
-950 DVGVQAVLLFNIK
+950 DVGVQAVLLFNVRD
-963 ESGFAAIN
+963 SGYAAIN
-971 TIIHLIPSGRISKFE
+971 TIIHLIPSGRITKFE
-986 PWFDANGVRADAIR
+986 PWFDVNNIRGNAIR
-1000 AVVFMMLE
+1000 NVATLMLE
-1008 GGSRDGS
+1008 GGTSDGT
-1015 QYYYGDAAG
+1015 QHYYGDAAG
-1024 KLFGRLDD
+1024 KLFKLLDD
-1032 KIGLDVS
+1032 KIGLEVNTVS
-1039 KIPDSSPRRMM
+1039 DSSPRRMM
-1050 AFYDVVPNESMGAAI
+1050 SFYDVIPTEAVGDAI
-1065 KSKLMKMGYGV
+1065 KIKLTKMGYGV
-1076 RFEEKKLV
+1076 RFEEKTLV
-1084 IDVSNDEFTLLDF
+1084 IDVSNDEFNLIDY
-1097 FKLLAGGNV
+1097 FKLLNGGNV
-1106 VPELTVNYGKIQ
+1106 VPELTVDYGEIQ
-1118 TAFEILFSDA
+1118 KAFDKLFANADGSSA
-1128 RNSEEMEYLNSVFDY
+1128 EMEYLKRVFDY
-1143 AELDKIKDSLETAI
+1143 ADVEKIKDAVDAAI
-1157 AGRDVIKDLYNWM
+1157 AGRDVVKDLRQWLELGKY
-1170 SKGGASIP
+1170 SLQVRIAAIIEEQ
-1178 LKIASIIEQQ
+1178 IAS
-1188 IAKLIPNKIEKFGDG
+1188 KIPPHIEKFGDHRR
-1203 SLALKFY
+1203 STKFFAKAVGEA
-1210 SRMVDSEY
+1210 S
-1218 GLNFVRTFGTIFS
+1218 NFAKTFGIIFS
-1231 RIDINFLR
+1231 RLDIEYLRNVFLS
-1239 KVFMHNIT
+1239 NLPT
-1247 SQDDV
+1247 SEREV
-1252 VRLMV
+1252 VRQMA
-1257 EIFASAGV
+1257 ETFASAGV
-1265 TYRTVIDWMKEENIP
+1265 TYRLLFDWMKEAGVPVKTILNRFQSAPVAI
-1280 TKIIMGKISKS
+1280 GV
-1291 PLAIAA
+1291 LA
-1297 LTVEEKKEVY
+1297 VDDKKWLYSAIEDEDAQ
-1307 GTIVD
+1307 IV
-1312 ETYQTM
+1312 
-1318 FLSNCGD
+1318 FLSNCGGD
-1325 DIAKVVNEDEMV
+1325 VAKVVNEDEMM

-1345 GHVIPAARVIYDAL
+1345 GHVVPAARVIYNAL
-1359 PSNRRAECIER
+1359 PQDKRAVCIER
-1370 MVSDTSH
+1370 MVSDTSGQ
-1377 LKSQNLNRAFLFDQ
+1377 KSQNLNRAFLFDRN
-1391 TYTLEVIQRI
+1391 YTLEVIQRN
-1401 GPADFAAKYSTFFGI
+1401 GAADFAAKYSTFFGI

-1426 FVDGV
+1426 FVEGT
-1431 LNSEDKI
+1431 LNNEDKI

-1447 TGGEGPA
+1447 TGGEGPK

-1473 KAAILLYGIDVV
+1473 KSAILLYGIDVV
-1485 RLVDNNL
+1485 RLVDDNL

-1505 MSKVLMS
+1505 LSKVLMS

-1517 SGIKPLYNLSP
+1517 SGIKPLYNL
-1528 TDVKN
+1528 TTADVNN

-1541 APKALKRKV
+1541 TPKVAKRKV
-1550 GETPI
+1550 GESPI
-1555 EYLNRIKAPTIE
+1555 EYLNRIKAPTLE

-1609 NAKNIEEFEQ
+1609 NAKNIEAFEQ
-1619 FRNDLGERGVD
+1619 FRNDLGARGID

-1642 SAVAPMILRN
+1642 SAVAPMILRH

-1692 NNGYGRRYG
+1692 NNGYGRQYG

-1716 GEDYQSAGVSGATS
+1716 GEDYQSAGFAGATS
-1730 GVSVISPEWCVV
+1730 GVSVVSPEWCVV

-1757 ITSMKEL
+1757 LHSMKEL
-1764 DRIAAKLGSGM
+1764 DRIAAKLGSGVL
-1775 IGENVMEIKTFKQ
+1775 GENVMEIKTFKKY
-1788 HIANKAPSI
+1788 IANKAPTI

-1809 IPMLDGT
+1809 IPLLDGT
-1816 AVSYDEFEESENIKK
+1816 AVSYEDFEETANIKK

-1842 TGEGLDEPRYFD
+1842 SGEGLDEPRYFD

-1859 TFMADAASVNF
+1859 TFMADATSANF

>member
-7 NSIYTD
+7 NSIYTNAA
-13 ETSKKE
+13 SKKE

-40 LYQHGKKSKLV
+40 LYQHGKKAKLV

-105 QPEDVTDAAVR
+105 QSEDVTDAAVR

-132 MKGILN
+132 MKVILN

-160 KQYGP
+160 KQYTQ
-165 LGKEFMELARQYV
+165 LGQEFMELARQYV
-178 GVLGDEAQPADEPI
+178 GVLGDDAQPADEPV

-218 PNDTNE
+218 PIDTNE
-224 GNIYDIV
+224 GNLYDIV
-231 TSRDAKARAK
+231 TARDAKARAK

-248 KKEHAEE
+248 IKAHAEE
-255 FGRRLFAASNVS
+255 FARRLLAASNVNR
-267 KYSAATLARALTG
+267 YAASVLGHALSG
-280 TILKHK
+280 AILKHK
-286 LADLALLVLLQAAQT
+286 LADLALLVLLQAAQQ

-312 DAKIL
+312 DAKDL
-317 DAKLKEI
+317 DPKLKEI
-324 AAGATVWGM
+324 AKGATVWGM

-348 MATDENFIAT
+348 MATNEHFITT
-358 MVPAVDRVFGVKI
+358 MMPAVDRVFGVKV
-371 DAGVLRGELAKANK
+371 DAEELKTAIALNNT
-385 PKSEIAKE
+385 PKSDIAKE
-393 LFEARGADVYDVAR
+393 IFGAAGSKAYEVAR
-407 KYNIHLKDASAVKMV
+407 KYGIDLTVKAASSAVV
-422 VGWFEQN
+422 DWFEQN

-449 MIAAGEMRSWFLGWL
+449 MIAAGDARSWFIGWL
-464 IAGQEAIRAMSPH
+464 IAGQESVRANLPH
-477 PVETLTEAFVKY
+477 PIETLAEAFAKQ
-489 PQLISG
+489 PQLITG
-495 AQGAFG
+495 AQGVFG
-501 KDVSALTRYVA
+501 KDVTAMTRYVA

-535 SEDSVQTFSQYAK
+535 SEDSVQTFDQYAK

-560 KWFRLAV
+560 QWFRLAV
-567 LVAANTRATT
+567 LVAANKQVGTST
-577 TAYYEAIKTVG
+577 YHEAIKAVG
-588 VKQRLDGE
+588 VKQRQDGE
-596 TIVID
+596 KIIID
-601 VSDATEKFKVS
+601 VTDAPEKFKVS
-612 FAAFIEEGVVKTCG
+612 FADYIEAGVIKQCG
-626 PNVAFE
+626 TNVAFE
-632 LPKAKPKITE
+632 LPKSKPEITE
-642 ADIITMLAGG
+642 ADIVDMLSGT

-671 SWVESP
+671 TWIERAGSK
-677 RNTMPRGAATSEFGL
+677 MPRGATSSEIGL
-692 WIKAVAPELYS
+692 WIKAVATELYS
-703 FLTLVNLYS
+703 FLTLVNLYT
-712 VSAAASKNDTGVLKA
+712 VAAAKNGTGILEA
-727 AIEAYTPSDKLPI
+727 AIEAYQPSDKLPI
-740 LKWNGFGAVDMFVSI
+740 LKWNGFGAVDMFISI
-755 RENISNHL
+755 RESISSHL
-763 SSAVSNVSAEHIHD
+763 SSVVAAVPVDQMQD
-777 FVSNVTNFMTLVEQK
+777 FVRNNTNFLKLVERK

-804 IKTQQTNRKLVLL
+804 IKTQPTNRRLVLL
-817 NALRDVYRGADAL
+817 NALRDVYKGADAL

-838 DLKVNVVGDQ
+838 DLKVSVVGDQ

-859 IKVYLRP
+859 IRDYLRP
-866 PVVVLTKDKENTKA
+866 PVVVLSKDKENARA
-880 LTDDAARKIVNATGE
+880 LTDDDARKIVNATGE

-900 VERLGFKENEIA
+900 VERLGLKDNEIA

-922 SKSRIDSIRRYAAFT
+922 SKARIDSIRRYAAFT

-971 TIIHLIPSGRISKFE
+971 TIVHLIPSGRISKFE
-986 PWFDANGVRADAIR
+986 PWFDAKGVRADAIR
-1000 AVVFMMLE
+1000 SVVFMMLE
-1008 GGSRDGS
+1008 GGASDGT

-1024 KLFGRLDD
+1024 KLFKRLDD
-1032 KIGLDVS
+1032 KIGLDAS

-1050 AFYDVVPNESMGAAI
+1050 AFYDVVPNESMGDAI
-1065 KSKLMKMGYGV
+1065 KTKLTKMGYGV

-1084 IDVSNDEFTLLDF
+1084 IDVSKDEFTLIDY
-1097 FKLLAGGNV
+1097 FKLLTGGNV
-1106 VPELTVNYGKIQ
+1106 VPELTVDYGKVQ

-1128 RNSEEMEYLNSVFDY
+1128 RSSEEIEYLKGVFDY
-1143 AELDKIKDSLETAI
+1143 AELGKIKDSLETAI

-1170 SKGGASIP
+1170 SKGGVSVP
-1178 LKIASIIEQQ
+1178 LKIASIVEEQ
-1188 IAKLIPNKIEKFGDG
+1188 IVKLIPNKIEKFGDG
-1203 SLALKFY
+1203 KLALKFY
-1210 SRMVDSEY
+1210 SRMVDREY
-1218 GLNFVRTFGTIFS
+1218 GLNFVRMFGTIFS
-1231 RIDINFLR
+1231 RIDIDFLR
-1239 KVFMHNIT
+1239 EVFLNNLA
-1247 SQDDV
+1247 SPDDV
-1252 VRLMV
+1252 VREMV

-1265 TYRTVIDWMKEENIP
+1265 THRTVIDWMKEANVP

-1307 GTIVD
+1307 GTIED

-1318 FLSNCGD
+1318 FLSHCGD
-1325 DIAKVVNEDEMV
+1325 DIAKVVDEDEMV

-1359 PSNRRAECIER
+1359 PPNRRAECIER
-1370 MVSDTSH
+1370 MVTDTSH
-1377 LKSQNLNRAFLFDQ
+1377 LKGQNLNRAFLFDQ

-1401 GPADFAAKYSTFFGI
+1401 GSADFAAKYSTFFGI

-1431 LNSEDKI
+1431 LNNEDKI

-1454 QVAEY
+1454 QVAAY

-1505 MSKVLMS
+1505 LSKVLMS

-1550 GETPI
+1550 GESPI
-1555 EYLNRIKAPTIE
+1555 EYLNRIKAPTLE

-1600 VKFLKSYNY
+1600 VTFLKSYNY
-1609 NAKNIEEFEQ
+1609 NAKNIEAFEQ
-1619 FRNDLGERGVD
+1619 FRNDLSERGVD

-1797 RASYVFVFRDGK
+1797 KASYIFVFRDGK
-1809 IPMLDGT
+1809 IPLLDGT
-1816 AVSYDEFEESENIKK
+1816 AVSYEDFEETANIKK

-1859 TFMADAASVNF
+1859 AFLADPTSANF

>member
-1 MIQISE
+1 MNQISE
-7 NSIYTD
+7 NSIYAD
-13 ETSKKE
+13 EASKKE

-40 LYQHGKKSKLV
+40 LYQHGKKAKLV

-72 AVTLKAAFQIGAIKL
+72 AVTLKAAFQIGAVKL

-132 MKGILN
+132 MKVILN

-160 KQYGP
+160 KQYAP
-165 LGKEFMELARQYV
+165 LGQEFMELARQYV
-178 GVLGDEAQPADEPI
+178 GVLGDDAQPADEPV
-192 SAGSAFGDTEHIPA
+192 SAGSAFGDTEYVPA

-218 PNDTNE
+218 PIDTNE
-224 GNIYDIV
+224 GNLYDIV

-255 FGRRLFAASNVS
+255 FGRRLLAASNVS
-267 KYSAATLARALTG
+267 KYGAATLARALTG

-348 MATDENFIAT
+348 MATDEHFITT
-358 MVPAVDRVFGVKI
+358 MVPAVDRVFGAKI
-371 DAGVLRGELAKANK
+371 DAEALRGELAKANK

-407 KYNIHLKDASAVKMV
+407 KYNIHLKDASSVKTV

-435 NISINNWLKGMGKA
+435 NISINNWLKGMGGA
-449 MIAAGEMRSWFLGWL
+449 MIAAGEMRSWFIGWL
-464 IAGQEAIRAMSPH
+464 IAGQEAIRAMTPH
-477 PVETLTEAFVKY
+477 PVETLAETFAKY

-495 AQGAFG
+495 AQGVFG
-501 KDVSALTRYVA
+501 KDETALKRYVA
-512 GVVKKVVIDGLQGQ
+512 GVVKKVVVDGLLGQ

-535 SEDSVQTFSQYAK
+535 AGDSVQTFTQYAT
-548 AGYDLNAILPSD
+548 AGYDLNVILPADVWS
-560 KWFRLAV
+560 RLAV
-567 LVAANTRATT
+567 LVAANKYAGTN
-577 TAYYEAIKTVG
+577 AYYEAIKTVG
-588 VKQRLDGE
+588 VKQRQDGE
-596 TIVID
+596 TIIID
-601 VSDATEKFKVS
+601 TSDAPEKFKVS
-612 FAAFIEEGVVKTCG
+612 FAAFIEAGVVKTCG

-632 LPKAKPKITE
+632 LPKAKPQVTE
-642 ADIITMLAGG
+642 ADIVDMLSGT
-652 KRPDIDLAENKETV
+652 KRPDINLAENKETV
-666 LSLVK
+666 LSLVR
-671 SWVESP
+671 SWVE
-677 RNTMPRGAATSEFGL
+677 RAKNAMPRGAVTSEFGL

-703 FLTLVNLYS
+703 FLSLVNLYS
-712 VSAAASKNDTGVLKA
+712 VSAAKTGTGILEA

-755 RENISNHL
+755 RENIANHF
-763 SSAVSNVSAEHIHD
+763 SDVVAAVSVDQLRGFVLSITD
-777 FVSNVTNFMTLVEQK
+777 FLQLVERK
-792 GINTVDGLVGAL
+792 GINTVDGLIPGL
-804 IKTQQTNRKLVLL
+804 LKNQTTNRKLVLL
-817 NALRDVYRGADAL
+817 NAIRGVYRGADAL
-830 FMALAKRI
+830 FVNLAKRA
-838 DLKVNVVGDQ
+838 DLKVEVVGDQ
-848 IQIEDSEDIAD
+848 IQIEDSEAIAD
-859 IKVYLRP
+859 IKGHLRP
-866 PVVVLTKDKENTKA
+866 PVVVLTKDKENGRG
-880 LTDDAARKIVNATGE
+880 LTDDDARKIINATVS
-895 TFDRE
+895 TFERD

-912 GAFIRWLDSA
+912 EAFIRWLAGA
-922 SKSRIDSIRRYAAFT
+922 SKARIESVARYSAFT
-937 ITNPMIKKLVALG
+937 ITNPMIKKLLALG
-950 DVGVQAVLLFNIK
+950 DVGAQAVLLFNVRD
-963 ESGFAAIN
+963 SGFAAIN
-971 TIIHLIPSGRISKFE
+971 TIIHLIPSGRITKFE
-986 PWFDANGVRADAIR
+986 PWFDVNAIR
-1000 AVVFMMLE
+1000 GNAIRNVATLMQE
-1008 GGSRDGS
+1008 GGSRDTTS
-1015 QYYYGDAAG
+1015 HYYGDAAG
-1024 KLFGRLDD
+1024 KLFKRLDD
-1032 KIGLDVS
+1032 KLGLDANEVLY
-1039 KIPDSSPRRMM
+1039 SSTRRMM
-1050 AFYDVVPNESMGAAI
+1050 AFYDVVPTEVMGDAI
-1065 KSKLMKMGYGV
+1065 KSKLTKMGYGV

-1084 IDVSNDEFTLLDF
+1084 IDASNDEFDLIGY
-1097 FKLLAGGNV
+1097 FKLLEGGNV
-1106 VPELTVNYGKIQ
+1106 VAELTVDYGKIQ

-1128 RNSEEMEYLNSVFDY
+1128 RSSEEMEYLKVVFDY
-1143 AELDKIKDSLETAI
+1143 AELDKINDSLETAI
-1157 AGRDVIKDLYNWM
+1157 AGRDVVKDLYNWM
-1170 SKGGASIP
+1170 SKGGVSVP
-1178 LKIASIIEQQ
+1178 LKIASIVEEQ
-1188 IAKLIPNKIEKFGDG
+1188 IVKLIPNKIEKFGDG
-1203 SLALKFY
+1203 KLALKFY
-1210 SRMVDSEY
+1210 SRMVDREY
-1218 GLNFVRTFGTIFS
+1218 GLNFMRTFGTIFS
-1231 RIDINFLR
+1231 RMDNNFLR
-1239 KVFMHNIT
+1239 EVFLNNLA
-1247 SQDDV
+1247 SPDDV
-1252 VRLMV
+1252 VREMV

-1265 TYRTVIDWMKEENIP
+1265 THRTVIDWMKEANVP

-1307 GTIVD
+1307 GAIVD

-1325 DIAKVVNEDEMV
+1325 DIAKVVDEEEMV

-1345 GHVIPAARVIYDAL
+1345 GHVVPAARVIYDAL
-1359 PSNRRAECIER
+1359 PPNRRAECIER

-1377 LKSQNLNRAFLFDQ
+1377 LKGQNLNRAFLFDRA
-1391 TYTLEVIQRI
+1391 YTLEVIRRI
-1401 GPADFAAKYSTFFGI
+1401 GSADFAKKYSTFFGI
-1416 DTIVAALPSS
+1416 DAIVAALPSS

-1431 LNSEDKI
+1431 LNNEDKI

-1505 MSKVLMS
+1505 LSKVLMS

-1550 GETPI
+1550 GESPI
-1555 EYLNRIKAPTIE
+1555 EYLNRIKAPTLE
-1567 RIAVEAMPDDA
+1567 RIAVEALPDDA

-1609 NAKNIEEFEQ
+1609 NAKNIEAFEQ

-1630 NNVFEHAFHGTG
+1630 NSVFEHAFHGTG

-1652 GFKVIKSKEGIK
+1652 GFKLIKSKEGIK

-1701 TRGYIFEMDA
+1701 TRGYILEMDA

-1716 GEDYQSAGVSGATS
+1716 GEDYQSAGIAGATS
-1730 GVSVISPEWCVV
+1730 SVSVISPEWCVV

-1757 ITSMKEL
+1757 LHSMKEL

-1775 IGENVMEIKTFKQ
+1775 IGENVMEIKTFKKY
-1788 HIANKAPSI
+1788 IANKAPTI
-1797 RASYVFVFRDGK
+1797 KASYVFVFRDGK
-1809 IPMLDGT
+1809 IPLLDGT
-1816 AVSYDEFEESENIKK
+1816 AVSYEDFEETTNIKK

-1859 TFMADAASVNF
+1859 TFMADATSANF